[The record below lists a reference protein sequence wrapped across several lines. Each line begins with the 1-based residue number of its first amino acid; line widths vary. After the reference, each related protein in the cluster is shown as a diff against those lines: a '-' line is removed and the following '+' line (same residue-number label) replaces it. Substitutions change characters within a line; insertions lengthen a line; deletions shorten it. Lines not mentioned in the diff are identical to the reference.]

1 MGHTEVRNMQQNR
14 RLHRKLNTRGFTLV
28 EMAVTLTIVSLLLAV
43 TFVGL
48 RAWMR
53 NSEFKKCN
61 EYAHTLYTSASL
73 ELSSLDLAS
82 DLDRF
87 TERVKASG
95 TPLQTTAQLGTGAPD
110 DVYGDGRMYAITANA
125 GEYAQYNTGVAVSA
139 QASLVYELIDAYSY
153 DKGVCN
159 HTITME
165 YDTVSQSVYAVFIS
179 TKAESFVYSDE
190 HGGDYG
196 AYDESGVVSLNA
208 AADYAQDRSSEVR
221 KALMVGYYCVDDLG
235 IRAAFNE
242 GQLSITGCYLDNA
255 ETLDL
260 VVSSNSRHEEADV
273 KYTVTIYQTDGDQPL
288 FDVTCSLMDLYAK
301 GYKEADV
308 QTPHVIE
315 AAVNRYN
322 GSVRSN
328 QTEKMYFPVAFV
340 DHELRI
346 TLDAVMSAQTGSVID
361 QGGAAAA
368 DVSTGFHRFLQ
379 NTTDTP
385 EIYASA
391 RVQQLAE
398 DDLPLTYDQE
408 KRGVRL
414 WIEDEEYVIGSS
426 VVSNTENAFFASVKD
441 GKAGIGSVR
450 HLANIRYYDPDKAV
464 TFQLVNDL
472 QFGDAVI
479 YDQNTARAGAKN
491 AMELMELH
499 TTKAFPEIPEF
510 SENWTLTGEKTLSTQ
525 DYAINQLVLT
535 DESIV
540 TSVLQAD
547 EQYGIIGKNRG
558 IVQHLALNGSTA
570 TLGYKA
576 KVVSGVSDAAIKY
589 ELQPENDYL
598 KVRAAGLL
606 CGLNEGTI
614 KNITMDEAT
623 TVHLAVNYT
632 PVGSAAE
639 LTTAKMHGIGL
650 VCGVHEGRTSL
661 TDIRTAGELEGYIY
675 RINTADAAATAGED
689 AVQQRYRY
697 AGIGG
702 VCGFIVGAA
711 DEISAGQAVTAI
723 GAKLTIL
730 DQVEDFL
737 HLADRSSVKN
747 TAKITGNAFVGGI
760 SGNIYLADEIDSQLT
775 DATNPIIDNCSN
787 EGLIHLKG
795 KKADL
800 VACGTENAAVLEAD
814 GAHANAD
821 NCFAG
826 GIVGYLQK
834 GRIRDC
840 TSAPGVNDS
849 AFAEQVADAAP
860 SGAVLEGDMQ
870 ETKAHAYLTQYLT
883 GNYVGGIAGCVV
895 TGELRD
901 CQTTEGGYVLGNDEV
916 GGIAGYL
923 ASLAQ
928 IGSGVSQN
936 RLTMTD
942 SKKLQNSC
950 YVIGHSDV
958 GGIVG
963 SNRAGNVLSDC
974 VNEGIVVGAGQNI
987 GGVAGIN
994 RGSGTGEKEQA
1005 VIRDCTSEVFDYDDS
1020 IFTLVSEVW
1029 QIYGNNVGGLVGFN
1043 EYGTVERTDQT
1054 VTNISAIV
1062 VGHHNVGGVFGMA
1075 GTGTVFDFQHYTLDG
1090 GEVYASGDNVGGY
1103 IGANLS
1109 REALP
1114 DASAYAKKS
1123 YEVKP
1128 YSVRGRYAV
1137 GGAVGANVILQRRS
1151 EDVQVLFSNAN
1162 AFGTVYGAN
1171 AVGGIIGYQRNV
1183 VLDGT
1188 LYDTVY
1194 PEIVRRLSSDG
1205 IDRVVVSLHA
1215 ENETDRT
1222 RIDGAE
1228 TIWMTDVT
1236 VGSSAAAGRT
1246 TITGD
1251 NAATV
1256 IAGSYGGGILGYGCS
1271 YDAIEVKECTN
1282 SGDVSDWQASG
1293 VTGSELIEGSIA
1305 ISDLYKKQLENG
1317 HTVLDETAYS
1327 YDSMKQ
1333 ALGKV
1338 DQSEPVGSFVGGI
1351 QGYVSENTTISGCE
1365 QTGMIYA
1372 QNGFGGIAGV
1382 NLGTLESCTVKTN
1395 LGTQDSSLVGGL
1407 AAVNGATAAV
1417 TDCKVGVT
1425 DRDGTSY
1432 TIEGK
1437 NIVGG
1442 LFAINEAQ
1450 NVSAVGGEIS
1460 QMNANISCS
1469 LNGYGIG
1476 GVSGIQTGTYLQ
1488 GGALGADKPGLQI
1501 SGGTAVG
1508 GIAGV
1513 MCGELQVQTAKVTD
1527 EKLIVNGV
1535 DAVGGIFGV
1544 LQGGRVVRYDS
1555 TKKNA
1560 DKNAD
1565 KSSDKTADYE
1575 NAASVTAS
1583 DGCAGGIVG
1592 RLASGEIRQATNL
1605 EQAAVTAYGDHGYAG
1620 GIVAYVEEKGRVE
1633 ACTNQA
1639 DVVSTDSCAGG
1650 ICAWNRGTLKNNNYA
1665 CAKKKQSISS
1675 NDESMGVITAYNDG
1689 TIESCSVV
1697 NTSDVNSEAVTLQGN
1712 GSVIGGIVGTNTGT
1726 VSGCAMNVNYHLV
1739 TASDKDL
1746 TVGGAIGKNEWQS
1759 ADGRQQPSGYVK
1771 NVSVK
1776 GFDIT
1781 LLGNCAYFGGLI
1793 GRSSGDGIISDCS
1806 VENLTVEETDASLK
1820 GSCYG
1825 GLIGENASSV
1835 QNSTVRSI
1843 HAVVSGLYQ
1852 ANITLDAAKQENLA
1866 SCFGGLVG
1874 KNQKDGSIEACT
1886 LDTSDGYDKN
1896 QIIVENGLVGGIT
1909 GINKGTVTTSGYQ
1922 ASGEDSAVAIADG
1935 VKQAVTEY
1943 EKQYEEKF
1951 DTERSHIDLQT
1962 EQERVGY
1969 EYLVDTDRTVKA
1981 MIASC
1986 KTSGIPDLDQILS
1999 TDDFNKQSVVQW
2011 MKNNGKPKL
2020 LLQLTGNGSIGG
2032 ITAYNTQSGTM
2043 QYCVTGQWLIDNRSS
2058 SQHSA
2063 QGGVIGTNESD
2074 QDTCFLI
2081 NQAMVLRE
2089 SATGVTER
2097 VNGGIIGYQHNTTSD
2112 QWRLYGC
2119 INTGLIVN
2127 ANSHYSGG
2135 IIGRWSDQGGSIEY
2149 CRNYGVMQTSY
2160 QAEYK
2165 GAAGGIVAQ
2174 LYHPLDDQS
2183 YTVLSCRNDGSILGV
2198 GNDCRNAAQSANDS
2212 GGIMGNIVTYEAND
2226 VSAAQAIQ
2234 VNLIDCVNG
2243 PDVTIVSKSMCSG
2256 ILTFLTSDR
2265 ANQSDVAL
2273 SQLELNIDRCRNYA
2287 TDFVA
2292 SSGGY
2297 VGIFSDRMSGH
2308 EKTRITNCFTVAV
2321 DQSIRGNIH
2330 KGYICYDGAA
2340 ADSVSYKYDGG
2351 KGAICYNNQVLLVN
2365 TDNGKKTVD
2374 DSVQLKLGHF
2384 GTSIEE
2390 NIEDDGMCYTIL
2402 HSGAQHADGL
2412 EQLLEGNGAYTVSG
2426 THEGAQ
2432 LYIQLKQPMKL
2443 KELSLGFAQNATH
2456 SYRVEYLTAANTA
2469 GNNGSLTGNHFT
2481 LAREVI
2487 CKEGANET
2495 VSFPQDVP
2503 VYAIRIQYV
2512 ENGIDQN
2519 EAQLFNQYGYYYSK
2533 NQDTFVLQSLQL
2545 KREDGNKVSL
2555 DAYDRTIISPRLVDS
2570 EVTNND
2576 RLRNGSAQYL
2586 YVANQNGRTY
2596 LIEPQFE
2603 QQRLSAG
2610 EDQRK
2615 AYQKDHYTIAGNELF
2630 TDGGRPYG
2638 MIYAMTDSS
2647 LAMTGDAQALNCE
2660 KLDQVICAHYK
2671 TALAAAMPL
2680 TEGSLLPETPD
2691 KVNVALDAEAATVN
2705 VSWENSVDGARNV
2718 VKYYLVTVKDQDG
2731 TEYLSE
2737 KKCIGNSVKLDIT
2750 SDMVGKRL
2758 QASVRAVNENGTSDV
2773 CMSDVGAAISKPML
2787 TPQIRLE
2794 LIKSGGTYRYQISL
2808 ENQKDYEKAYADNW
2822 EVAVYRQGT
2831 EQKNTKICSLTAG
2844 KPSYMIDGSNIRNI
2858 KDGNYS
2864 PSQAIWQL
2872 YAQARSKDH
2881 TIPASERHSTSVY
2894 TPKYQSGKNNYI
2906 VPGIR
2911 TLYATFDENYQ
2922 SELDA
2927 KINVYVA
2934 SDTSKTGIYPVYQVD
2949 LIRVD
2954 SAGDTHMLASRE
2966 LAVSDQSSKLTFSD
2980 LPGEFFDADKTQYF
2994 YVRAWVSQ
3002 TGVGPVYTWHETK
3015 TLDKN
3020 GSLLVN
3026 TTETEP
3032 KYVAGTLLSN
3042 EQAFGTRIR
3051 TTQKPEKDGATVS
3064 LSGTDADAVYARTK
3078 DYAMMDRPSM
3088 NVNRDV
3094 TAAYD
3099 PVKDQLSYTFE
3110 WSDASDQKKNY
3121 ELRIYGKGD
3130 DGTRVLLKK
3139 KYPIA
3144 KSGDRTSYQLVADD
3158 WTFDQLEVVVIQ
3170 RDTGYAPG
3178 DSGSADGKGKV
3189 VPRVLQKRIN
3199 IRTRLPKLSQPSV
3212 KLVSQNDLK
3221 YHISW
3226 QDISARVDASERDAL
3241 RYALYVESDGR
3252 RKLLLTTAENEAE
3265 CSLEDYAGK
3274 TIQIYAVAYT
3284 DENDLEATETTA
3296 LSLTGTYFKSPVG
3309 LKKRLTVGSRL
3320 AQPVFAEAPFSWSYR
3335 DYAIDLGNAKHVLT
3349 ESQFTSNALKFNI
3362 QLTANGNYVMN
3373 AVLFDTREE
3382 AQRFIDG
3389 LPGTPYAQYVQ
3400 LERILSDQNYHRLS
3414 EGGKPV
3420 MLSLKN
3426 KKQSV
3431 YMAATSFK
3439 DISYAGGY
3447 IVPLVRATASTDISS
3462 YWTCGKP
3469 YPIPKVMLNTPD
3481 LEQILTEK
3489 TYPSFGESLRN
3500 SVSTS
3505 GTPFTN
3511 VTVQYETYRFRVP
3524 SYVKENRLTLT
3535 DVDGRQYVLTVSGDR
3550 VIVHSS
3556 EDVESAADKQ
3566 VDPAGGYDYI
3576 YSLSG
3581 EEECLL
3587 DVIRNPVSGTYRAS
3601 KTVRAAYRMTFDT
3614 GIRRIETG
3622 GVVTYEL
3629 RLPQTRY
3636 AVTCNGGISISG
3648 TSRLITDVYIQA
3660 VPKDESRYQ
3669 ASAAKPDESP

>member
-1 MGHTEVRNMQQNR
+1 MRQKQSIR
-14 RLHRKLNTRGFTLV
+14 KKLNSKGFTLV
-28 EMAVTLTIVSLLLAV
+28 EMAVTLTIVGLLLAI

-48 RAWMR
+48 HAWMR
-53 NSEFKKCN
+53 HSEFKKCN

-110 DVYGDGRMYAITANA
+110 DIYEDGRMYAVTANA
-125 GEYAQYNTGVAVSA
+125 GEYERYHTGVTVSA

-159 HTITME
+159 HTITIE
-165 YDTVSQSVYAVFIS
+165 YDTTSQSVYAVFIS
-179 TKAESFVYSDE
+179 TKAESFVYSDD
-190 HGGDYG
+190 HGGDYE

-208 AADYAQDRSSEVR
+208 AADYALDRSTEVR
-221 KALMVGYYCVDDLG
+221 RALMIGYYCVDDLG
-235 IRAAFNE
+235 INAAFNE
-242 GQLSITGCYLDNA
+242 GQLRITECYLDNA

-260 VVSSNSRHEEADV
+260 VVSSNSRHEESDV
-273 KYTVTIYQTDGDQPL
+273 KYTATIYQTDGDQPL
-288 FDVTCSLMDLYAK
+288 FDVTYSLMDLYAK
-301 GYKEADV
+301 GYKEAEV
-308 QTPHVIE
+308 QSPHVIE
-315 AAVNRYN
+315 AAVSRYN
-322 GSVRSN
+322 GSVKSN
-328 QTEKMYFPVAFV
+328 QTENMYFPVSFA

-346 TLDAVMSAQTGSVID
+346 TLDAVMSAQSGFVID
-361 QGGAAAA
+361 QGGAATANL
-368 DVSTGFHRFLQ
+368 STGFHRFLQ

-385 EIYASA
+385 DIYASA
-391 RVQQLAE
+391 RVQQLTE

-408 KRGVRL
+408 KHGVRL

-441 GKAGIGSVR
+441 EKAGIGFVR
-450 HLANIRYYDPDKAV
+450 HLANIRYYDPGKAV
-464 TFQLVNDL
+464 TFQLVRDL
-472 QFGDAVI
+472 QFEDAVI
-479 YDQNTARAGAKN
+479 YDQNTVRAGAEN

-510 SENWTLTGEKTLSTQ
+510 SEKWTLTGEKLLSTQ
-525 DYAINQLVLT
+525 DYAIQQMVLT

-540 TSVLQAD
+540 TSVAKSD
-547 EQYGIIGKNRG
+547 EQYGIIGKNSGR
-558 IVQHLALNGSTA
+558 VQHLVLNGSTA
-570 TLGYKA
+570 VLGYKA
-576 KVVSGVSDAAIKY
+576 EAVSGTSDAAVRY
-589 ELQPENDYL
+589 ELQPENGYA

-606 CGLNEGTI
+606 CGLNEGSI

-623 TVHLAVNYT
+623 AVHLALSYT
-632 PVGSAAE
+632 PAASGTDLVPE
-639 LTTAKMHGIGL
+639 KMHGIGL
-650 VCGVHEGRTSL
+650 VCGVHEGGVSL
-661 TDIRTAGELEGYIY
+661 TDISTAGELEGYFY
-675 RINTADAAATAGED
+675 NMDAADTAVPAGED
-689 AVQQRYRY
+689 EVQQYYRY

-702 VCGFIVGAA
+702 VCGFIVGVA
-711 DEISAGQAVTAI
+711 DRVSAGQAVTAI
-723 GAKLTIL
+723 GARLTVI

-747 TAKITGNAFVGGI
+747 TAAVTGNAIVGGI
-760 SGNIYLADEIDSQLT
+760 TGNIYLDDQIDSRVT
-775 DATNPIIDNCSN
+775 DTTNPIVDNCSN
-787 EGLIHLKG
+787 EGLIHLTG
-795 KKADL
+795 
-800 VACGTENAAVLEAD
+800 N
-814 GAHANAD
+814 
-821 NCFAG
+821 FAG

-834 GRIRDC
+834 GVIRDC
-840 TSAPGVNDS
+840 TSAPGVGDS
-849 AFAEQVADAAP
+849 AFAAQVTDTAVTGAIVADH
-860 SGAVLEGDMQ
+860 MQ
-870 ETKAHAYLTQYLT
+870 ETKAHAYLMQYLT
-883 GNYVGGIAGCVV
+883 GDYVGGIAGCVV

-901 CQTTEGGYVLGNDEV
+901 CETSEGGYVLGNDEV
-916 GGIAGYL
+916 GGIVGYL
-923 ASLAQ
+923 ASITQ
-928 IGSGVSQN
+928 MDGSETYD
-936 RLTMTD
+936 RLTM
-942 SKKLQNSC
+942 SKEKDLQNSC
-950 YVIGHSDV
+950 YVIGHSNV

-963 SNRAGNVLSDC
+963 SNRAGTVLKDC
-974 VNEGIVVGAGQNI
+974 VNEGIVVGSGRNI
-987 GGVAGIN
+987 GGIAGIN
-994 RGSGTGEKEQA
+994 RGIGTGEREQA

-1029 QIYGNNVGGLVGFN
+1029 QIYGDNVGGLVGFN

-1054 VTNISAIV
+1054 LTNISAIV
-1062 VGHHNVGGVFGMA
+1062 VGHNNVGGVFGMA
-1075 GTGTVFDFQHYTLDG
+1075 GTETSFDFRHFTMDG
-1090 GEVYASGDNVGGY
+1090 GEVYASGDNAGGY
-1103 IGANLS
+1103 IGVNLS

-1114 DASAYAKKS
+1114 DTDVYAKKP

-1128 YSVRGRYAV
+1128 YSVRGRFAV
-1137 GGAVGANVILQRRS
+1137 GGVIGADVILQRQS
-1151 EDVQVLFSNAN
+1151 EDVQILFSNAN

-1171 AVGGIIGYQRNV
+1171 AVGGIIGYERGI
-1183 VLDGT
+1183 VLQGSS
-1188 LYDTVY
+1188 YDTVY
-1194 PEIVRRLSSDG
+1194 PEIIEKLPSDG
-1205 IDRVVVSLHA
+1205 IDTVFVSMRE
-1215 ENETDRT
+1215 ENEKDRT
-1222 RIDGAE
+1222 RIDGSE

-1236 VGSSAAAGRT
+1236 SDAFTASGRT

-1256 IAGSYGGGILGYGCS
+1256 VAGSYGGGILGYGCS
-1271 YDAIEVKECTN
+1271 YDRILVKNCTN

-1293 VTGSELIEGSIA
+1293 VSGSELIEGSIA
-1305 ISDLYKKQLENG
+1305 ISDLYRKQVETG
-1317 HTVLDETAYS
+1317 AAVLDETAYS
-1327 YDSMKQ
+1327 YASMKQ
-1333 ALGKV
+1333 ALGV
-1338 DQSEPVGSFVGGI
+1338 RTQTEPIGSFVGGI
-1351 QGYVSENTTISGCE
+1351 QGFVSKNTTISGCT

-1382 NLGTLESCTVKTN
+1382 NLGTLRECAIETN
-1395 LGTQDSSLVGGL
+1395 LGTQDSSLVGGI
-1407 AAVNGATAAV
+1407 AAINGATAAV
-1417 TDCKVGVT
+1417 TDCKVGTT
-1425 DRDGTSY
+1425 DRDDTQYTQY

-1450 NVSAVGGEIS
+1450 NVQTTDGGTHMS

-1469 LNGYGIG
+1469 LNGYGVG
-1476 GVSGIQTGTYLQ
+1476 GLSGIQTGVYLQ
-1488 GGALGADKPGLQI
+1488 DGALGAEQSGLQI

-1513 MCGELQVQTAKVTD
+1513 MCGELQIHTAKVTAD
-1527 EKLIVNGV
+1527 TLTVNGV
-1535 DAVGGIFGV
+1535 DAVGGVFGV
-1544 LQGGRVVRYDS
+1544 LQGGRVVRDQAAQ
-1555 TKKNA
+1555 KF
-1560 DKNAD
+1560 
-1565 KSSDKTADYE
+1565 ADYE
-1575 NAASVTAS
+1575 NAALVTAS

-1592 RLASGEIRQATNL
+1592 RLSSGEIRQATNL
-1605 EQAAVTAYGDHGYAG
+1605 GQAVVTAYGANGYAG
-1620 GIVAYVEEKGRVE
+1620 GIVAYVEQDGLVE

-1639 DVVSTDSCAGG
+1639 DVISIDSCAGG
-1650 ICAWNRGTLKNNNYA
+1650 ICAWNQGTLKNSDYA
-1665 CAKKKQSISS
+1665 CAEKTQSISS
-1675 NDESMGVITAYNDG
+1675 NDDSMGVITAYNDG
-1689 TIESCSVV
+1689 TIEACSVV
-1697 NTSDVNSEAVTLQGN
+1697 KTSDVSRATVTLQGN

-1726 VSGCAMNVNYHLV
+1726 VSNCTMNVNYQLV
-1739 TASDKDL
+1739 TASDKNL
-1746 TVGGAIGKNEWQS
+1746 TIGGAIGKNEWQA
-1759 ADGRQQPSGYVK
+1759 ADGGRQEACHVQQ
-1771 NVSVK
+1771 VSVNQFK
-1776 GFDIT
+1776 IT
-1781 LLGNCAYFGGLI
+1781 LLGNCDYFGGLI

-1825 GLIGENASSV
+1825 GLIGENASYV
-1835 QNSTVRSI
+1835 QNSTVKSI
-1843 HAVVSGLYQ
+1843 HAAISGLYQ
-1852 ANITLDAAKQENLA
+1852 ANITLDAQKQENLA

-1874 KNQKDGSIEACT
+1874 KNQTDGHIEACT
-1886 LDTSDGYDKN
+1886 LDTSIGYDKN
-1896 QIIVENGLVGGIT
+1896 QIIIENGLVGGIA
-1909 GINKGTVTTSGYQ
+1909 GINKGAVTTSGYQ
-1922 ASGEDSAVAIADG
+1922 ASEEDSAVAIADG
-1935 VKQAVTEY
+1935 VKQAIGAY
-1943 EKQYEEKF
+1943 EKQYGKKS
-1951 DTERSHIDLQT
+1951 DTEQSHVDLQT
-1962 EQERVGY
+1962 ERERVGY
-1969 EYLVDTDRTVKA
+1969 EYLVETNQTVRA
-1981 MIASC
+1981 MIADRE
-1986 KTSGIPDLDQILS
+1986 TSGIPDLDQKLS
-1999 TDDFNKQSVVQW
+1999 VTDFNKQSVVQW
-2011 MKNNGKPKL
+2011 MQSNGAPKL

-2032 ITAYNTQSGTM
+2032 ITAYNTRSGTM

-2089 SATGVTER
+2089 SSTGVTER
-2097 VNGGIIGYQHNTTSD
+2097 VNGGIIGNQHNTTND
-2112 QWRLYGC
+2112 EWKIYGC
-2119 INTGLIVN
+2119 INTGLIIN

-2198 GNDCRNAAQSANDS
+2198 GSNCRKAIQSANDS
-2212 GGIMGNIVTYEAND
+2212 GGIMGNIVTYEASST
-2226 VSAAQAIQ
+2226 SAAQAVQ

-2243 PDVTIVSKSMCSG
+2243 PDVTIISKSMCSG

-2265 ANQSDVAL
+2265 AGSSDVAL

-2292 SSGGY
+2292 SNGGY

-2340 ADSVSYKYDGG
+2340 ADKISYKYDGG
-2351 KGAICYNNQVLLVN
+2351 KGAICYNNRVLLV
-2365 TDNGKKTVD
+2365 TADNGRKTID
-2374 DSVQLKLGHF
+2374 ESVQMKLGRF

-2390 NIEDDGMCYTIL
+2390 NIRDDGMCYTIL
-2402 HSGAQHADGL
+2402 HSEAQHADGL
-2412 EQLLEGNGAYTVSG
+2412 EQLLNGTGAYTVSG

-2443 KELSLGFAQNATH
+2443 KKLTLNFAQTANATH
-2456 SYRVEYLTAANTA
+2456 SCRVEYLTAGKAA
-2469 GNNGSLTGNHFT
+2469 GNNGSLLGNNFT

-2487 CKEGANET
+2487 CKSKANET
-2495 VSFPQDVP
+2495 VSFPQDVL

-2519 EAQLFNQYGYYYSK
+2519 AEQHFNQYGYYYSDK
-2533 NQDTFVLQSLQL
+2533 QDTFVLQSLQL

-2610 EDQRK
+2610 EQQRK
-2615 AYQKDHYTIAGNELF
+2615 AYQKNNYTIAENELF
-2630 TDGGRPYG
+2630 TDGVHPYG

-2647 LAMTGDAQALNCE
+2647 LAMTGDAQALDCE
-2660 KLDQVICAHYK
+2660 KLDQVICDHYK
-2671 TALAAAMPL
+2671 NALAAAMPQA
-2680 TEGSLLPETPD
+2680 EDSLLPETPD
-2691 KVNVALDAEAATVN
+2691 KVNVTLDAAAATVN
-2705 VSWENSVDGARNV
+2705 VNWTNSIDGAQNV
-2718 VKYYLVTVKDQDG
+2718 VKYYLVTVQDQDG
-2731 TEYLSE
+2731 TTYLSE
-2737 KKCIGNSVKLDIT
+2737 KKCIGNAVKLDIT
-2750 SDMVGKRL
+2750 SDMIGKRL
-2758 QASVRAVNENGTSDV
+2758 RASVRAVNENGTSDV
-2773 CMSDVGAAISKPML
+2773 CISGASAAISKPML

-2794 LIKSGGTYRYQISL
+2794 LIKSGGTYKYQVSL
-2808 ENQKDYEKAYADNW
+2808 ANQKDYEKAYAANW
-2822 EVAVYRQGT
+2822 EVTVNQQGKDQSRATLRGTITAKNPSFTMDGFGIRQ
-2831 EQKNTKICSLTAG
+2831 
-2844 KPSYMIDGSNIRNI
+2844 I
-2858 KDGNYS
+2858 KGDNYS
-2864 PSQAIWQL
+2864 PSKAIWQL
-2872 YAQARSKDH
+2872 YAQARSKDN
-2881 TIPASERHSTSVY
+2881 TIPASERYSTSVY

-2934 SDTSKTGIYPVYQVD
+2934 SDTSKTGIYPVCQVD

-2954 SAGDTHMLASRE
+2954 SDGSEHIMASKE
-2966 LAVSDQSSKLTFSD
+2966 LSVSDQPSMLTFSE
-2980 LPGEFFDADKTQYF
+2980 LPGAFFDADKTQYF

-3002 TGVGPVYTWHETK
+3002 TGVGPVYTWHETDS
-3015 TLDKN
+3015 LEEN

-3026 TTETEP
+3026 TAETDE
-3032 KYVAGTLLSN
+3032 KYAAGALLSDA
-3042 EQAFGTRIR
+3042 QAFGTRIR
-3051 TTQKPEKDGATVS
+3051 ETQKPEKDGATVS
-3064 LSGTDADAVYARTK
+3064 LSGTDADAVYAWTK
-3078 DYAMMDRPSM
+3078 DYAMSDRPTM
-3088 NVNRDV
+3088 NADRDV
-3094 TAAYD
+3094 TGVYD

-3110 WSDASDQKKNY
+3110 WSDASEQTKNY
-3121 ELRIYGKGD
+3121 ELRIYSRDD
-3130 DGTRVLLKK
+3130 DGKRILLKK

-3144 KSGDRTSYQLVADD
+3144 KSGTKTAYQYTVDDLTSYQLE
-3158 WTFDQLEVVVIQ
+3158 LGIIQ

-3178 DSGSADGKGKV
+3178 DTGTLAGKGKV
-3189 VPRVLQKRIN
+3189 VPRILRKRIN

-3212 KLVSQNDLK
+3212 KLVSQNDLN
-3221 YHISW
+3221 YRISW

-3241 RYALYVESDGR
+3241 RYALYVESDGKR
-3252 RKLLLTTAENEAE
+3252 QLLLSTAENEAE
-3265 CSLEDYAGK
+3265 CSLEEYAGK
-3274 TIQIYAVAYT
+3274 TVQIYAVAYT
-3284 DENDLEATETTA
+3284 YEDDLEATKDTD
-3296 LSLTGTYFKSPVG
+3296 LSLTETYFKSPVG

-3320 AQPVFAEAPFSWSYR
+3320 AQPVFADAPFSWSYR
-3335 DYAIDLGNAKHVLT
+3335 DYAIDLDNAKHVLT
-3349 ESQFTSNALKFNI
+3349 EAQFTSNALKFNI

-3400 LERILSDQNYHRLS
+3400 LEQILSDQNYKRLS
-3414 EGGKPV
+3414 EGGKPI

-3462 YWTCGKP
+3462 YWACGIP
-3469 YPIPKVMLNTPD
+3469 YPIPKVMLDTPN
-3481 LEQILTEK
+3481 LEQVLTEK
-3489 TYPSFGESLRN
+3489 TYASFGESLRN

-3511 VTVQYETYRFRVP
+3511 VTMQYETYRFRVP
-3524 SYVKENRLTLT
+3524 SYVKEDRLTLT
-3535 DVDGRQYVLTVSGDR
+3535 TGDGRQYVLTVSGDR
-3550 VIVHSS
+3550 VVVHSS
-3556 EDVESAADKQ
+3556 EDVESLAEKQ
-3566 VDPAGGYDYI
+3566 VNPNGGYDYL
-3576 YSLSG
+3576 YTLSG
-3581 EEECLL
+3581 EEECVL

-3601 KTVRAAYRMTFDT
+3601 KTVRAAYRMTFDA
-3614 GIRRIETG
+3614 GIRRIEADG
-3622 GVVTYEL
+3622 AVIYEL

-3636 AVTCNGGISISG
+3636 AITCNGGISISG
-3648 TSRLITDVYIQA
+3648 TSRMITDVYIQA
-3660 VPKDESRYQ
+3660 IPKDESRYQ
-3669 ASAAKPDESP
+3669 ASAAKQEENP

>member
-1 MGHTEVRNMQQNR
+1 MQQNR
-14 RLHRKLNTRGFTLV
+14 RLHRKLNSRGFTLV

-73 ELSSLDLAS
+73 ELSSLELAS

-95 TPLQTTAQLGTGAPD
+95 TPLQTAAQLGTGAPE
-110 DVYGDGRMYAITANA
+110 DVYGDGRMYAISANA
-125 GEYAQYNTGVAVSA
+125 GEYAQYNTGVTVSA

-159 HTITME
+159 HTITIE

-190 HGGDYG
+190 HGGDYE

-208 AADYAQDRSSEVR
+208 AADYVQDRSSEVR

-242 GQLSITGCYLDNA
+242 GQLRITGCYLDNA

-288 FDVTCSLMDLYAK
+288 FDVTYSLMDLYAK

-315 AAVNRYN
+315 AAVSRYN
-322 GSVRSN
+322 GAVKSN

-346 TLDAVMSAQTGSVID
+346 TLDAVMSAQTGFVVG

-368 DVSTGFHRFLQ
+368 NVSTGFHRFLK

-385 EIYASA
+385 DIYASA
-391 RVQQLAE
+391 RVQQLTE

-464 TFQLVNDL
+464 TFQLVRDL
-472 QFGDAVI
+472 QFEDAVI
-479 YDQNTARAGAKN
+479 YDQNRARAGAEN

-510 SENWTLTGEKTLSTQ
+510 SGKWTLTGEKTLSTQ

-535 DESIV
+535 DKSIV
-540 TSVLQAD
+540 TSDLQAD
-547 EQYGIIGKNRG
+547 EQYGIIGKNSG

-576 KVVSGVSDAAIKY
+576 EVVSGVSDAAIKY
-589 ELQPENDYL
+589 ELQPENDHL
-598 KVRAAGLL
+598 KVRAAGVL
-606 CGLNEGTI
+606 CGLNQGTV
-614 KNITMDEAT
+614 KNIAMDET
-623 TVHLAVNYT
+623 TSVHLALNYT
-632 PVGSAAE
+632 PVGSAPE
-639 LTTAKMHGIGL
+639 LATAKMHGIGL
-650 VCGVHEGRTSL
+650 VCGVHEGGTSL

-675 RINTADAAATAGED
+675 RINDQINEEDKAAPAGED

-702 VCGFIVGAA
+702 ICGFTVGEP
-711 DEISAGQAVTAI
+711 DGITAGQTATAI
-723 GAKLTIL
+723 GSKLTIV

-737 HLADRSSVKN
+737 HLSDRSSVKN
-747 TAKITGNAFVGGI
+747 TAEITGNTFVGGI
-760 SGNIYLADEIDSQLT
+760 TGNIYLADELGSQLT

-800 VACGTENAAVLEAD
+800 VACGTKNAAVLEAD
-814 GAHANAD
+814 DAHANAD

-849 AFAEQVADAAP
+849 AFAEQVAD
-860 SGAVLEGDMQ
+860 GAVLEGDMQ

-916 GGIAGYL
+916 GGIVGYL

-928 IGSGVSQN
+928 TGSGVSQN

-987 GGVAGIN
+987 GGIAGIN

-1020 IFTLVSEVW
+1020 IFTRVSGVW
-1029 QIYGNNVGGLVGFN
+1029 QIYGDNVGGLVGFN
-1043 EYGTVERTDQT
+1043 EYGTVTRADQT
-1054 VTNISAIV
+1054 KTNISSIV
-1062 VGHHNVGGVFGMA
+1062 VGNHNVGGVFGMA
-1075 GTGTVFDFQHYTLDG
+1075 GTQTTFDFKHYTLDG
-1090 GEVYASGDNVGGY
+1090 GEVYANGDNVGGY
-1103 IGANLS
+1103 IGINLS
-1109 REALP
+1109 AEALP
-1114 DASAYAKKS
+1114 SNP

-1137 GGAVGANVILQRRS
+1137 GGAVGANVILQRQS
-1151 EDVQVLFSNAN
+1151 EDEDVQVLFSNAN

-1171 AVGGIIGYQRNV
+1171 AVGGIIGYQRKV
-1183 VLDGT
+1183 VLNG
-1188 LYDTVY
+1188 YDKVY
-1194 PEIVRRLSSDG
+1194 PKLTERLPSVGMLPPDGMDGVFATVRPSD
-1205 IDRVVVSLHA
+1205 A
-1215 ENETDRT
+1215 ADRT
-1222 RIDGAE
+1222 SIGGYE
-1228 TIWMTDVT
+1228 MIWMTDVT
-1236 VGSSAAAGRT
+1236 TRFYAASGKT

-1256 IAGSYGGGILGYGCS
+1256 IAGSYGGGILGYGCG
-1271 YDAIEVKECTN
+1271 YDNILVKDCTN

-1305 ISDLYKKQLENG
+1305 ISDLYKKQVENG
-1317 HTVLDETAYS
+1317 YTVLDETAYS
-1327 YDSMKQ
+1327 YASMIQ

-1338 DQSEPVGSFVGGI
+1338 DQSEPIGSFVGGI
-1351 QGYVSENTTISGCE
+1351 QGYVSKNTTISGCT

-1382 NLGTLESCTVKTN
+1382 NLGTLESCTVETN

-1407 AAVNGATAAV
+1407 AAVNGSSAYVRSCTV
-1417 TDCKVGVT
+1417 GTTDS
-1425 DRDGTSY
+1425 DY

-1442 LFAINEAQ
+1442 LFAINGAQ
-1450 NVSAVGGEIS
+1450 NVSAVGGEIHGS

-1476 GVSGIQTGTYLQ
+1476 GVSGIQTGTYLLN
-1488 GGALGADKPGLQI
+1488 GALGADKSGLQI

-1513 MCGELQVQTAKVTD
+1513 MCGELQIRTKKVTND
-1527 EKLIVNGV
+1527 TLAVNGV

-1560 DKNAD
+1560 DKN
-1565 KSSDKTADYE
+1565 SDKTADYE
-1575 NAASVTAS
+1575 NAAAVTAS
-1583 DGCAGGIVG
+1583 NGCAGGIVG
-1592 RLASGEIRQATNL
+1592 RLESGTIQQATNL
-1605 EQAAVTAYGDHGYAG
+1605 GQAAVTAYGADGYAG
-1620 GIVAYVEEKGRVE
+1620 GIVAYVKKDGLVGN
-1633 ACTNQA
+1633 CTNQA
-1639 DVVSTDSCAGG
+1639 DVISMNSYAGG
-1650 ICAWNRGTLKNNNYA
+1650 ICAWNKGTLKKNNYA
-1665 CAKKKQSISS
+1665 CAEKTQSISS
-1675 NDESMGVITAYNDG
+1675 DADSMGVIAAYNDG
-1689 TIESCSVV
+1689 TIESCNVVKTSAVSSV
-1697 NTSDVNSEAVTLQGN
+1697 AVTLQGN

-1726 VSGCAMNVNYHLV
+1726 VSGCAMNVNYHFV

-1759 ADGRQQPSGYVK
+1759 AEGRQQSSGYVK

-1776 GFDIT
+1776 GFDLT

-1793 GRSSGDGIISDCS
+1793 GRSSGEGIISDCS
-1806 VENLTVEETDASLK
+1806 VEALTVGEKDASLK

-1835 QNSTVRSI
+1835 QNSTVKSI

-1886 LDTSDGYDKN
+1886 LDTSAGYEKN
-1896 QIIVENGLVGGIT
+1896 QIIIENGLVGGIT

-1935 VKQAVTEY
+1935 VKKVISDY
-1943 EKQYEEKF
+1943 EKSSDEQA
-1951 DTERSHIDLQT
+1951 HVDLQT
-1962 EQERVGY
+1962 ERERVGY
-1969 EYLVDTDRTVKA
+1969 EYLIGENKTVQA
-1981 MIASC
+1981 MIKDR
-1986 KTSGIPDLDQILS
+1986 KTTGIPNLENILS

-2032 ITAYNTQSGTM
+2032 IAAYNTQSGTM
-2043 QYCVTGQWLIDNRSS
+2043 QYCVTGRWLIDNRSS

-2112 QWRLYGC
+2112 QWKIYGC

-2198 GNDCRNAAQSANDS
+2198 GLRCRHAKQSANDS
-2212 GGIMGNIVTYEAND
+2212 GGIMGNIVTYEAKD
-2226 VSAAQAIQ
+2226 AGAAQAIQ

-2256 ILTFLTSDR
+2256 ILTFLTSDK
-2265 ANQSDVAL
+2265 ADSGDTAL

-2321 DQSIRGNIH
+2321 DADIQKNSH

-2340 ADSVSYKYDGG
+2340 GNNVSYKYDGG
-2351 KGAICYNNQVLLVN
+2351 KGAICYNNHVLLVKT
-2365 TDNGKKTVD
+2365 TDKREKTVD
-2374 DSVQLKLGHF
+2374 ESVQMVGSAVP
-2384 GTSIEE
+2384 GSYEAGETEGI
-2390 NIEDDGMCYTIL
+2390 CYSVL
-2402 HSGAQHADGL
+2402 HSTAQRADGL
-2412 EQLLEGNGAYTVSG
+2412 ENLLKGTGAYTVSG
-2426 THEGAQ
+2426 TNEGAQ

-2443 KELSLGFAQNATH
+2443 GNLKLRFGGSANDTH
-2456 SYRVEYLTAANTA
+2456 SCRVEYLTESAL
-2469 GNNGSLTGNHFT
+2469 GDHFT
-2481 LAREVI
+2481 LAKEVI
-2487 CKEGANET
+2487 GQKGTEET
-2495 VSFPQDVP
+2495 VSFPSTVQI
-2503 VYAIRIQYV
+2503 YALRIQYV
-2512 ENGIDQN
+2512 QNGIDLSSDKFQ
-2519 EAQLFNQYGYYYSK
+2519 QYGYYYSAGK
-2533 NQDTFVLQSLQL
+2533 ELKKYTLTELSLTRL
-2545 KREDGNKVSL
+2545 SGTRIPLEDK
-2555 DAYDRTIISPRLVDS
+2555 DAMVSPRLLDS
-2570 EVTNND
+2570 QVTNSD
-2576 RLRNGSAQYL
+2576 RLRNGCVQYL
-2586 YVANQNGRTY
+2586 YVADLYVADRGRQTY
-2596 LIEPQFE
+2596 LVEPQFEQQQFE

-2610 EDQRK
+2610 AAQRK
-2615 AYQKDHYTIAGNELF
+2615 AYSTYSKNSYTVAGNEIF
-2630 TDGGRPYG
+2630 VDDMRPYG
-2638 MIYAMTDSS
+2638 TVYAVTDQSLRSS
-2647 LAMTGDAQALNCE
+2647 GANGALNFE
-2660 KLDQVICAHYK
+2660 VLDAVINGHYQS
-2671 TALAAAMPL
+2671 ALAATMPYKD
-2680 TEGSLLPETPD
+2680 GSLLPETPKRVD
-2691 KVNVALDAEAATVN
+2691 VALDAEAATVN
-2705 VSWENSVDGARNV
+2705 VSWANSIDGARNV
-2718 VKYYLVTVKDQDG
+2718 VKYYLVTVKDQSG
-2731 TEYLSE
+2731 AEYLSE
-2737 KKCIGNSVKLDIT
+2737 KKCIGNSVKLNIT
-2750 SDMVGKRL
+2750 SDMIGKRL
-2758 QASVRAVNENGTSDV
+2758 QASVRAVNENGTSDL
-2773 CMSDVGAAISKPML
+2773 CTSDASAEISEPML

-2794 LIKSGGTYRYQISL
+2794 LVKSGGTYKYQISL
-2808 ENQKDYEKAYADNW
+2808 ENQKDYEKAYAGNW

-2831 EQKNTKICSLTAG
+2831 GQENTKICSLSAD
-2844 KPSYMIDGSNIRNI
+2844 KPFDLIDGSNIKKI
-2858 KDGNYS
+2858 KDENYS

-2881 TIPASERHSTSVY
+2881 TIPASERYSESVY
-2894 TPKYQSGKNNYI
+2894 TPKYQSGKNDYI

-2911 TLYATFDENYQ
+2911 TLYAAFDENYQ

-2954 SAGDTHMLASRE
+2954 SEGEEHILAAKE
-2966 LAVSDQSSKLTFSD
+2966 LAVSDQPSKLTFSD

-3002 TGVGPVYTWHETK
+3002 TGVGPVYTWHETD
-3015 TLDKN
+3015 TLEQN

-3026 TTETEP
+3026 TTETEQ
-3032 KYVAGTLLSN
+3032 KYVAGTLLSDA
-3042 EQAFGTRIR
+3042 QAFGTRIMETR
-3051 TTQKPEKDGATVS
+3051 RQDGGTVS
-3064 LSGTDADAVYARTK
+3064 ITQNDTNAAYAWTK
-3078 DYAMMDRPSM
+3078 DYAMTERPAMD
-3088 NVNRDV
+3088 VNRDV
-3094 TAAYD
+3094 TAVYN
-3099 PVKDQLSYTFE
+3099 PVKDQLSYTFG
-3110 WSDASDQKKNY
+3110 WRDTSKQTQKY
-3121 ELRIYGKGD
+3121 ELRIYGIYGKGD
-3130 DGTRVLLKK
+3130 DAKKVLLKK

-3144 KSGDRTSYQLVADD
+3144 RSGDRTSYQLVADD

-3178 DSGSADGKGKV
+3178 DSGSVAGKGKV
-3189 VPRVLQKRIN
+3189 VPRVLKQN
-3199 IRTRLPKLSQPSV
+3199 VAVRTRLPKLSQPSV

-3221 YHISW
+3221 YRISW
-3226 QDISARVDASERDAL
+3226 QDISARVNASKRDGL
-3241 RYALYVESDGR
+3241 GYALYVESDGE
-3252 RKLLLTTAENEAE
+3252 RKLLLTTAKNEAE

-3274 TIQIYAVAYT
+3274 TIRIYAVAYT
-3284 DENDLEATETTA
+3284 DKSDLEATETTA
-3296 LSLTGTYFKSPVG
+3296 LSLKGTYFKSPVG

-3362 QLTANGNYVMN
+3362 RLTANGNYVMN

-3389 LPGTPYAQYVQ
+3389 LPGTPYAQYVE
-3400 LERILSDQNYHRLS
+3400 LERILGDQNYKRLS

-3426 KKQSV
+3426 KKQSI

-3462 YWTCGKP
+3462 YWSCGTP
-3469 YPIPKVMLNTPD
+3469 YQIPRVMLDTPN
-3481 LEQILTEK
+3481 LEQVLTEK
-3489 TYPSFGESLRN
+3489 NYASFGESLRN

-3524 SYVKENRLTLT
+3524 SYVKEDRLTLT
-3535 DVDGRQYVLTVSGDR
+3535 AGDGRQYALTVSGDR

-3566 VDPAGGYDYI
+3566 VNPAGGYDYI

-3587 DVIRNPVSGTYRAS
+3587 DVIHNPVSGTYRAS
-3601 KTVRAAYRMTFDT
+3601 KTVRAAYRMTFDA
-3614 GIRRIETG
+3614 GIRRIETD

-3669 ASAAKPDESP
+3669 ASAAKPEENP

>member
-1 MGHTEVRNMQQNR
+1 MQQNR
-14 RLHRKLNTRGFTLV
+14 RLHRKLNSRGFTLV

-73 ELSSLDLAS
+73 ELSSLELAS

-95 TPLQTTAQLGTGAPD
+95 TPLQTTAQLGTGAPE
-110 DVYGDGRMYAITANA
+110 DVYGDGRMYAISANA
-125 GEYAQYNTGVAVSA
+125 GEYAQYNSGVIVSA

-190 HGGDYG
+190 HGGDYE

-242 GQLSITGCYLDNA
+242 GQLRITGCYLDNA

-288 FDVTCSLMDLYAK
+288 FDVTYSLMDLYAK

-308 QTPHVIE
+308 QTPHIIK
-315 AAVNRYN
+315 AAVSRYN
-322 GSVRSN
+322 GAVKSN
-328 QTEKMYFPVAFV
+328 QTEDMYFPVAFV

-346 TLDAVMSAQTGSVID
+346 TLDAVMSAQTGSVIG

-368 DVSTGFHRFLQ
+368 NVSTGFHRFLK

-385 EIYASA
+385 DIYASA
-391 RVQQLAE
+391 RVQQLTE
-398 DDLPLTYDQE
+398 DDLPLNYDQE

-464 TFQLVNDL
+464 TFQLVRDL
-472 QFGDAVI
+472 QFEDAVI
-479 YDQNTARAGAKN
+479 YDQNTARAGAEN

-510 SENWTLTGEKTLSTQ
+510 SGKWTLTGEKTLSTQ

-540 TSVLQAD
+540 TSVEKAD
-547 EQYGIIGKNRG
+547 EQYGIIGKNSG

-589 ELQPENDYL
+589 ELQSENDDL
-598 KVRAAGLL
+598 KVRAAGVL
-606 CGLNEGTI
+606 CGLNQGAV
-614 KNITMDEAT
+614 KNIAMDET
-623 TVHLAVNYT
+623 TSVHLALNYT
-632 PVGSAAE
+632 LVGSAAE
-639 LTTAKMHGIGL
+639 LATAKMHGIGL
-650 VCGVHEGRTSL
+650 VCGVHEGGTSL

-675 RINTADAAATAGED
+675 RINTTDAAAPAGED

-702 VCGFIVGAA
+702 ICGFTVGEP
-711 DEISAGQAVTAI
+711 DGITAGQTATAI
-723 GAKLTIL
+723 GSKLTIV
-730 DQVEDFL
+730 DRVEDFL

-747 TAKITGNAFVGGI
+747 TAEITGNTFVGGI
-760 SGNIYLADEIDSQLT
+760 SGNIYLDSQLT

-800 VACGTENAAVLEAD
+800 VACGTKNAATLEAD
-814 GAHANAD
+814 DAHANAD

-860 SGAVLEGDMQ
+860 TGAVLEGDIQ
-870 ETKAHAYLTQYLT
+870 KTKAHVYLTQYLT

-916 GGIAGYL
+916 GGIVGYL

-928 IGSGVSQN
+928 TGSGVSQN

-987 GGVAGIN
+987 GGIAGIN

-1005 VIRDCTSEVFDYDDS
+1005 VIQNCTSEVFDYDDS
-1020 IFTLVSEVW
+1020 IFTRVSEVW
-1029 QIYGNNVGGLVGFN
+1029 QIYGDNVGGLVGFN
-1043 EYGTVERTDQT
+1043 EYGTVTRADQT
-1054 VTNISAIV
+1054 KTNISSIV
-1062 VGHHNVGGVFGMA
+1062 VGNHNVGGVFGMA
-1075 GTGTVFDFQHYTLDG
+1075 GTQTTFDFKHYTLDG
-1090 GEVYASGDNVGGY
+1090 GEVYANGDNVGGY
-1103 IGANLS
+1103 IGINLS
-1109 REALP
+1109 AEALP
-1114 DASAYAKKS
+1114 SVADYQKKP

-1137 GGAVGANVILQRRS
+1137 GGAVGANVILQRQS
-1151 EDVQVLFSNAN
+1151 EDADVQVLFSNAN

-1171 AVGGIIGYQRNV
+1171 AVGGIIGYQRKV
-1183 VLDGT
+1183 VLNG
-1188 LYDTVY
+1188 YDKVY
-1194 PEIVRRLSSDG
+1194 PKLTERLPSGGMDGVFASVRPSD
-1205 IDRVVVSLHA
+1205 A
-1215 ENETDRT
+1215 ADRT
-1222 RIDGAE
+1222 SIGGYE

-1236 VGSSAAAGRT
+1236 ADSYAASGKT

-1256 IAGSYGGGILGYGCS
+1256 IAGSYGGGILGYGCG
-1271 YDAIEVKECTN
+1271 YDNILVKDCTN

-1305 ISDLYKKQLENG
+1305 ISDLYKKQVENG
-1317 HTVLDETAYS
+1317 YTVLDETAYS

-1333 ALGKV
+1333 ALSKV
-1338 DQSEPVGSFVGGI
+1338 NQSVTIGSFVGGI
-1351 QGYVSENTTISGCE
+1351 QGYVSKNTTISGCT

-1372 QNGFGGIAGV
+1372 QNGFGGIAGI
-1382 NLGTLESCTVKTN
+1382 NLGTLKNCTVETN

-1407 AAVNGATAAV
+1407 AAVNGASADVESCTVGTTAS
-1417 TDCKVGVT
+1417 D
-1425 DRDGTSY
+1425 Y

-1442 LFAINEAQ
+1442 LFAINGAQ
-1450 NVSAVGGEIS
+1450 NVSAVSGEIRGS

-1476 GVSGIQTGTYLQ
+1476 GVSGIQTGTYLLN
-1488 GGALGADKPGLQI
+1488 GALGADKSGLQI

-1513 MCGELQVQTAKVTD
+1513 MCGELQIQTEKVTND
-1527 EKLIVNGV
+1527 TLAVNGV
-1535 DAVGGIFGV
+1535 DAVGGVFGV
-1544 LQGGRVVRYDS
+1544 LQGGRVVKYDS

-1565 KSSDKTADYE
+1565 KNSDKTADYE
-1575 NAASVTAS
+1575 NAAAVTS
-1583 DGCAGGIVG
+1583 SNGCAGGIVG

-1605 EQAAVTAYGDHGYAG
+1605 EQAAVTAYGEHGYAG
-1620 GIVAYVEEKGRVE
+1620 GIVAYVEKNGRVE
-1633 ACTNQA
+1633 SCTNQA
-1639 DVVSTDSCAGG
+1639 DVASMNSCAGG
-1650 ICAWNRGTLKNNNYA
+1650 ICAWNKGTLKNSNYA
-1665 CAKKKQSISS
+1665 YAEKAQSISS
-1675 NDESMGVITAYNDG
+1675 DDDSMGVIAAYNDG
-1689 TIESCSVV
+1689 TIESCNVV
-1697 NTSDVNSEAVTLQGN
+1697 KTSAASSAAVTLQGN

-1759 ADGRQQPSGYVK
+1759 SGYVK
-1771 NVSVK
+1771 NVSVN

-1793 GRSSGDGIISDCS
+1793 GCSSGAGIISDCS
-1806 VENLTVEETDASLK
+1806 VEDLTVGEKDASLK

-1835 QNSTVRSI
+1835 QNSTVKSI

-1886 LDTSDGYDKN
+1886 LDTSAGYDKN

-1922 ASGEDSAVAIADG
+1922 ASGKDSAVAIADG
-1935 VKQAVTEY
+1935 VKQVIAEY
-1943 EKQYEEKF
+1943 EKQYGEKS
-1951 DTERSHIDLQT
+1951 DTESHIDLQT
-1962 EQERVGY
+1962 ERERVGY
-1969 EYLVDTDRTVKA
+1969 EYLIGENKTVQA
-1981 MIASC
+1981 MIKDR
-1986 KTSGIPDLDQILS
+1986 KTTGIPNLENILS

-2032 ITAYNTQSGTM
+2032 IAAYNTQSGMM

-2089 SATGVTER
+2089 SASGVTER
-2097 VNGGIIGYQHNTTSD
+2097 VNGGVIGYQHNTTDD
-2112 QWRLYGC
+2112 QWKIYGC
-2119 INTGLIVN
+2119 INTGMVINV
-2127 ANSHYSGG
+2127 NSHYSGG

-2174 LYHPLDDQS
+2174 LYHPLDEQS

-2198 GNDCRNAAQSANDS
+2198 GSNCRSAGLSANDS
-2212 GGIMGNIVTYEAND
+2212 GGIMGNIVTYEAKD
-2226 VSAAQAIQ
+2226 ASAAQAIQ

-2243 PDVTIVSKSMCSG
+2243 PDVMIVSKSMCSG
-2256 ILTFLTSDR
+2256 ILTFLTSDK
-2265 ANQSDVAL
+2265 ANSSDAAL

-2321 DQSIRGNIH
+2321 DKAMQGNQH
-2330 KGYICYDGAA
+2330 KGYICYDGEATNKA
-2340 ADSVSYKYDGG
+2340 SYKYDGG
-2351 KGAICYNNQVLLVN
+2351 KGAICYNNRVLLVTTN
-2365 TDNGKKTVD
+2365 NDKKTVD
-2374 DSVQLKLGHF
+2374 ESVQLKLGRF
-2384 GTSIEE
+2384 GTSIEG
-2390 NIEDDGMCYTIL
+2390 NIKGDGMCYTIL
-2402 HSGAQHADGL
+2402 HSKAQHADGL

-2432 LYIQLKQPMKL
+2432 LYIQLKEPMKL
-2443 KELSLGFAQNATH
+2443 KELSLGFAQNAAH
-2456 SYRVEYLTAANTA
+2456 SYRVEYLTADGAN
-2469 GNNGSLTGNHFT
+2469 GNKGSLTGNNFT
-2481 LAREVI
+2481 LASEVI
-2487 CKEGANET
+2487 CKEGATET
-2495 VSFPQDVP
+2495 VSFPQNVP
-2503 VYAIRIQYV
+2503 VYAIRMQYV
-2512 ENGIDQN
+2512 ENGINQN
-2519 EAQLFNQYGYYYSK
+2519 AKQFNQYGYYYSDK
-2533 NQDTFVLQSLQL
+2533 QNPFVLQSLQL
-2545 KREDGNKVSL
+2545 KWEDGRPVKL
-2555 DAYDRTIISPRLVDS
+2555 DAYDQTIISPRLVDS

-2586 YVANQNGRTY
+2586 YVANQKGRTY

-2615 AYQKDHYTIAGNELF
+2615 AYQKDQYTIAGNELF
-2630 TDGGRPYG
+2630 TDGVRPYG

-2647 LAMTGDAQALNCE
+2647 LAMTGDAQALDCE
-2660 KLDQVICAHYK
+2660 KLDQVICDHYK
-2671 TALAAAMPL
+2671 TALAAAMPYE
-2680 TEGSLLPETPD
+2680 EGSLLPETPD

-2705 VSWENSVDGARNV
+2705 VSWANSIDGARNV
-2718 VKYYLVTVKDQDG
+2718 VKYYLVTVKDQNG

-2758 QASVRAVNENGTSDV
+2758 RASVRAVNENGTSGEGK
-2773 CMSDVGAAISKPML
+2773 SNESAEISEPML

-2794 LIKSGGTYRYQISL
+2794 LIKSGGTYKYQISL
-2808 ENQKDYEKAYADNW
+2808 ENQKDYEEAYAGNW
-2822 EVAVYRQGT
+2822 NVTVYRQGT
-2831 EQKNTKICSLTAG
+2831 GQGNTKICSLSAD
-2844 KPSYMIDGSNIRNI
+2844 KPFDLIDGFNIKEI

-2872 YAQARSKDH
+2872 YAQARSKEKDH
-2881 TIPASERHSTSVY
+2881 TIPASERYSTSVY

-2906 VPGIR
+2906 VPGIQ
-2911 TLYATFDENYQ
+2911 TLYATLDDNYQ

-2954 SAGDTHMLASRE
+2954 SEGEEHILASKE
-2966 LAVSDQSSKLTFSD
+2966 LAVSDQTSKLTFSD
-2980 LPGEFFDADKTQYF
+2980 LPSEFFDADKTQYF

-3002 TGVGPVYTWHETK
+3002 TGVGPVYTWHETD
-3015 TLDKN
+3015 TLEQN

-3026 TTETEP
+3026 TTETEQ
-3032 KYVAGTLLSN
+3032 KYVAGTLLSDA
-3042 EQAFGTRIR
+3042 QAFGTRIR

-3064 LSGTDADAVYARTK
+3064 LSGTDANAVYARTK
-3078 DYAMMDRPSM
+3078 DYAMSDRPTM
-3088 NVNRDV
+3088 NVDQDV
-3094 TAAYD
+3094 TAVYD
-3099 PVKDQLSYTFE
+3099 PVKDRLFYTFR
-3110 WSDASDQKKNY
+3110 WSDASEQTGNY
-3121 ELRIYGKGD
+3121 ELRIYSRGD
-3130 DGTRVLLKK
+3130 DGKKILLKK
-3139 KYPIA
+3139 KYPIPR
-3144 KSGDRTSYQLVADD
+3144 GDTQTSDQFTVDDLTSYQLELVI
-3158 WTFDQLEVVVIQ
+3158 IQ

-3178 DSGSADGKGKV
+3178 DTGASDQKGKV
-3189 VPRVLQKRIN
+3189 VPRILQQSIN

-3221 YHISW
+3221 YRISW
-3226 QDISARVDASERDAL
+3226 QDISARVNASKRDAL
-3241 RYALYVESDGR
+3241 RYALYVESDGE

-3274 TIQIYAVAYT
+3274 TIRIYAVAYT
-3284 DENDLEATETTA
+3284 DKSDLEAKETTA
-3296 LSLTGTYFKSPVG
+3296 LSLKGTYFKSPVG

-3362 QLTANGNYVMN
+3362 RLTANGNYVMN

-3389 LPGTPYAQYVQ
+3389 LPGTPYAYAQYVE
-3400 LERILSDQNYHRLS
+3400 LERILGDQNYKRLS

-3426 KKQSV
+3426 KKQSI

-3462 YWTCGKP
+3462 YWSCGTP
-3469 YPIPKVMLNTPD
+3469 YQIPRVMLDTPN
-3481 LEQILTEK
+3481 LEQVLTEK
-3489 TYPSFGESLRN
+3489 NYASFGESLRN

-3524 SYVKENRLTLT
+3524 SYVKENRLTLAAG
-3535 DVDGRQYVLTVSGDR
+3535 DGRQYALTVSGDR

-3556 EDVESAADKQ
+3556 EDVDSAADKQ
-3566 VDPAGGYDYI
+3566 VNPAGGYDYI

-3601 KTVRAAYRMTFDT
+3601 KTVRAAYRMTFDA
-3614 GIRRIETG
+3614 GIRRIETD

-3669 ASAAKPDESP
+3669 ASAAKPEESP

>member
-1 MGHTEVRNMQQNR
+1 MQQNR
-14 RLHRKLNTRGFTLV
+14 RLHRKLNSRGFTLV

-73 ELSSLDLAS
+73 ELSSLELAS

-95 TPLQTTAQLGTGAPD
+95 TPLQTTAQLGTGAPEN
-110 DVYGDGRMYAITANA
+110 VYGDGRMYAISASA
-125 GEYAQYNTGVAVSA
+125 GEYAQYKTGVTVSA

-153 DKGVCN
+153 DKGVCS

-190 HGGDYG
+190 HGGDYE

-208 AADYAQDRSSEVR
+208 AADYAQDRASEVR

-235 IRAAFNE
+235 IQAAFNE
-242 GQLSITGCYLDNA
+242 GQLRITGCYLDNA

-288 FDVTCSLMDLYAK
+288 FDVTYSLMDLYAK

-315 AAVNRYN
+315 AAVSRYN
-322 GSVRSN
+322 GAVKSN

-346 TLDAVMSAQTGSVID
+346 TLDAVMSAQTGSVIG

-368 DVSTGFHRFLQ
+368 NVSTGFHRFLK

-385 EIYASA
+385 DIYASA
-391 RVQQLAE
+391 RVQQLTE
-398 DDLPLTYDQE
+398 DDLPLNYDQE

-464 TFQLVNDL
+464 TFQLVRDL
-472 QFGDAVI
+472 QFEDAVI
-479 YDQNTARAGAKN
+479 YDQNTARAGAEN

-510 SENWTLTGEKTLSTQ
+510 SGKWTLTGEKTLSTQ

-540 TSVLQAD
+540 ASVLQAD
-547 EQYGIIGKNRG
+547 EQYGIIGKNSG

-576 KVVSGVSDAAIKY
+576 VSDAAIKY
-589 ELQPENDYL
+589 ELQPENDHL
-598 KVRAAGLL
+598 KVRAAGVL
-606 CGLNEGTI
+606 CGLNQGTV
-614 KNITMDEAT
+614 KNIAMDET
-623 TVHLAVNYT
+623 TSVHLALNYT

-639 LTTAKMHGIGL
+639 LATAKMHGIGL
-650 VCGVHEGRTSL
+650 VCGVHEGKVSL

-675 RINTADAAATAGED
+675 RINTTDAAAPAGED

-702 VCGFIVGAA
+702 ICGFTVGEP
-711 DEISAGQAVTAI
+711 DGITAGQTATAV
-723 GAKLTIL
+723 GSKLTIV
-730 DQVEDFL
+730 DRVEDFL

-747 TAKITGNAFVGGI
+747 TAEITGNTFVGGI
-760 SGNIYLADEIDSQLT
+760 SGNIYLVDEINSQLT

-787 EGLIHLKG
+787 EGLIHLEG

-800 VACGTENAAVLEAD
+800 VACGTENAAVLEED
-814 GAHANAD
+814 DAHANAD

-849 AFAEQVADAAP
+849 AFAEQVVDAAP
-860 SGAVLEGDMQ
+860 TGAVLEGDIQ
-870 ETKAHAYLTQYLT
+870 KTKAHVYLTQYLT

-916 GGIAGYL
+916 GGIVGYL

-928 IGSGVSQN
+928 TGSGVSQN

-942 SKKLQNSC
+942 SKNLQNSC

-987 GGVAGIN
+987 GGIAGIN
-994 RGSGTGEKEQA
+994 RGSGTDKKKQA
-1005 VIRDCTSEVFDYDDS
+1005 VIQNCTSEVFDYDDS
-1020 IFTLVSEVW
+1020 IFTRVSEVW
-1029 QIYGNNVGGLVGFN
+1029 QIYGDNVGGLVGFN
-1043 EYGTVERTDQT
+1043 EYGTVTRADQT
-1054 VTNISAIV
+1054 KTNISSIV
-1062 VGHHNVGGVFGMA
+1062 VGNHNVGGVFGMA
-1075 GTGTVFDFQHYTLDG
+1075 GTQTTFDFKHYTLDG
-1090 GEVYASGDNVGGY
+1090 GEVYANGDHAGGY
-1103 IGANLS
+1103 IGINLS
-1109 REALP
+1109 AEALP
-1114 DASAYAKKS
+1114 SNP

-1137 GGAVGANVILQRRS
+1137 GGAVGANVILQKQA
-1151 EDVQVLFSNAN
+1151 ENVQVLFSNAN

-1171 AVGGIIGYQRNV
+1171 AVGGIIGYQRKV
-1183 VLDGT
+1183 VLNGT
-1188 LYDTVY
+1188 FYDEVY
-1194 PEIVRRLSSDG
+1194 PKLTERLPSDG
-1205 IDRVVVSLHA
+1205 MDGVFASVRPSDAADRTSIDRC
-1215 ENETDRT
+1215 
-1222 RIDGAE
+1222 E
-1228 TIWMTDVT
+1228 TIWMTDLT
-1236 VGSSAAAGRT
+1236 TDSYAASGTT

-1256 IAGSYGGGILGYGCS
+1256 IAGSYGGGILGYGCG
-1271 YDAIEVKECTN
+1271 YDNILVKDCKN

-1293 VTGSELIEGSIA
+1293 VTGGQLIGGSVA
-1305 ISDLYKKQLENG
+1305 ISDLYEKQVVSGQE
-1317 HTVLDETAYS
+1317 HARPILDKAAYP
-1327 YDSMKQ
+1327 YASMKQ

-1338 DQSEPVGSFVGGI
+1338 NQSEPIGSFVGGI
-1351 QGYVSENTTISGCE
+1351 QGYVSENTTISGCV

-1372 QNGFGGIAGV
+1372 QNGFGGIAGI
-1382 NLGTLESCTVKTN
+1382 NLGTLQNCTVKTN

-1407 AAVNGATAAV
+1407 AAVNGASADVRSCTVGTTAS
-1417 TDCKVGVT
+1417 D
-1425 DRDGTSY
+1425 Y

-1442 LFAINEAQ
+1442 LFAVNGAQ
-1450 NVSAVGGEIS
+1450 TVSASGAS
-1460 QMNANISCS
+1460 RMYANISCALGGYGVGG
-1469 LNGYGIG
+1469 LNG
-1476 GVSGIQTGTYLQ
+1476 VLTGTCLLN
-1488 GGALGADKPGLQI
+1488 GALGADKSGLQI

-1513 MCGELQVQTAKVTD
+1513 MCGELQIRTEKVTND
-1527 EKLIVNGV
+1527 TLAVNGV

-1560 DKNAD
+1560 DKN
-1565 KSSDKTADYE
+1565 SDKTADYE
-1575 NAASVTAS
+1575 NAAAVTAS
-1583 DGCAGGIVG
+1583 NGCAGGIVG
-1592 RLASGEIRQATNL
+1592 RLESGTIQQATNL
-1605 EQAAVTAYGDHGYAG
+1605 GQAVVTAYGADSYAG
-1620 GIVAYVEEKGRVE
+1620 GIVAYVEKGGLVGN
-1633 ACTNQA
+1633 CTNQA
-1639 DVVSTDSCAGG
+1639 DVISMNSYAGG
-1650 ICAWNRGTLKNNNYA
+1650 ICAWNEGTLKKNNYA
-1665 CAKKKQSISS
+1665 CEEKTQSISS
-1675 NDESMGVITAYNDG
+1675 DADSMGVIAAYNDG
-1689 TIESCSVV
+1689 TIESCNVV
-1697 NTSDVNSEAVTLQGN
+1697 KTSAVSSAAVTLQGN
-1712 GSVIGGIVGTNTGT
+1712 GWVIGGIVGTNTGT
-1726 VSGCAMNVNYHLV
+1726 VSGCAMNVNYHFV

-1759 ADGRQQPSGYVK
+1759 ADGRQYVK
-1771 NVSVK
+1771 NVSVN
-1776 GFDIT
+1776 GFDLT

-1793 GRSSGDGIISDCS
+1793 GRSSGEGIISDCS
-1806 VENLTVEETDASLK
+1806 VEDLTVGEKDASLK

-1835 QNSTVRSI
+1835 QNSTVKSI

-1874 KNQKDGSIEACT
+1874 KNQKDGSIETCT
-1886 LDTSDGYDKN
+1886 LDTSAGYDKN

-1935 VKQAVTEY
+1935 VKNAIST
-1943 EKQYEEKF
+1943 YEEEYNKKSNV
-1951 DTERSHIDLQT
+1951 DQAHVDLQT
-1962 EQERVGY
+1962 ERERVGY
-1969 EYLVDTDRTVKA
+1969 EYLVNTNQTVGVGA
-1981 MIASC
+1981 MIASR
-1986 KTSGIPDLDQILS
+1986 KTSGIPNLENILS
-1999 TDDFNKQSVVQW
+1999 TDNFNQQSVVQW
-2011 MKNNGKPKL
+2011 MKNSGKPNL

-2043 QYCVTGQWLIDNRSS
+2043 QYCVTGKWLIDNRSS

-2112 QWRLYGC
+2112 QWKIYGC

-2198 GNDCRNAAQSANDS
+2198 GDKCRHAAQSANDS
-2212 GGIMGNIVTYEAND
+2212 GGIIGNIVTYEAND
-2226 VSAAQAIQ
+2226 ASAAQAIQ

-2256 ILTFLTSDR
+2256 ILTFLTSDK
-2265 ANQSDVAL
+2265 ANSNDTAL

-2287 TDFVA
+2287 TDFVT
-2292 SSGGY
+2292 SGGGY

-2321 DQSIRGNIH
+2321 DADIQNNSH
-2330 KGYICYDGAA
+2330 KGYICYDGATK
-2340 ADSVSYKYDGG
+2340 VSYQYDGG
-2351 KGAICYNNQVLLVN
+2351 KGAICYNNRVLLVTTN
-2365 TDNGKKTVD
+2365 NGKKTVD
-2374 DSVQLKLGHF
+2374 ESVQLSLGDS
-2384 GTSIEE
+2384 GKSIEG
-2390 NIEDDGMCYTIL
+2390 NIKGGGMCYTIL
-2402 HSGAQHADGL
+2402 HSKAQHADGL
-2412 EQLLEGNGAYTVSG
+2412 KQLLEGSGAYTVSG
-2426 THEGAQ
+2426 TKEGAQ

-2456 SYRVEYLTAANTA
+2456 SYRVEYLTADEAA
-2469 GNNGSLTGNHFT
+2469 GNKSSLTGNNFT

-2487 CKEGANET
+2487 CKEGATET
-2495 VSFPQDVP
+2495 VSFPKNVP

-2512 ENGIDQN
+2512 ENGINQN
-2519 EAQLFNQYGYYYSK
+2519 STLFNKYGYYYSDK
-2533 NQDTFVLQSLQL
+2533 QNPFVLQSLQL
-2545 KREDGNKVSL
+2545 ESEDGNAVSL
-2555 DAYDRTIISPRLVDS
+2555 DAYGGTIISPRLVDS

-2586 YVANQNGRTY
+2586 YVANQKGRTY

-2615 AYQKDHYTIAGNELF
+2615 AYQKDQYTIAGNELF
-2630 TDGGRPYG
+2630 TDGVRPYG
-2638 MIYAMTDSS
+2638 MIYAMTDNDSS
-2647 LAMTGDAQALNCE
+2647 PMGEAGVLNCE
-2660 KLDQVICAHYK
+2660 KLDQVICDHYK

-2680 TEGSLLPETPD
+2680 ADGSLLPETPD

-2705 VSWENSVDGARNV
+2705 VSWANSIDGARNV

-2731 TEYLSE
+2731 TEYLSQ

-2750 SDMVGKRL
+2750 SDMIGKRL
-2758 QASVRAVNENGTSDV
+2758 TVSVRAVNENGTSDA
-2773 CMSDVGAAISKPML
+2773 CLSNESAAISKPML

-2794 LIKSGGTYRYQISL
+2794 LVKSGGTYKYEISL
-2808 ENQKDYEKAYADNW
+2808 ENQKDYEKAYAGNW

-2831 EQKNTKICSLTAG
+2831 GQKNTKICSLSAD
-2844 KPSYMIDGSNIRNI
+2844 KPFDLIDGFNIKEI

-2881 TIPASERHSTSVY
+2881 TIPASERYSTSVY
-2894 TPKYQSGKNNYI
+2894 TPKYQSGKNDYI
-2906 VPGIR
+2906 VPGIQ
-2911 TLYATFDENYQ
+2911 TLYATFDDNYQ

-2954 SAGDTHMLASRE
+2954 SEGEEHILAAKE
-2966 LAVSDQSSKLTFSD
+2966 LAVSDQPSKLTFSD

-3015 TLDKN
+3015 TLEQN

-3026 TTETEP
+3026 TTETEQ
-3032 KYVAGTLLSN
+3032 KYVAGTLLSDA
-3042 EQAFGTRIR
+3042 QAFGTRIR

-3064 LSGTDADAVYARTK
+3064 LSGTDANAVYAWTK
-3078 DYAMMDRPSM
+3078 DYAMTDRPSM

-3094 TAAYD
+3094 TAVYD
-3099 PVKDQLSYTFE
+3099 PVKDQLSYTFG
-3110 WSDASDQKKNY
+3110 WHDTSKQTQKF

-3130 DGTRVLLKK
+3130 DGTKVLLKK
-3139 KYPIA
+3139 KYPIT
-3144 KSGDRTSYQLVADD
+3144 KSGDRTSYRLVADD

-3178 DSGSADGKGKV
+3178 DTDTIAGKGKV
-3189 VPRVLQKRIN
+3189 VPRVLQKIVAV
-3199 IRTRLPKLSQPSV
+3199 RTRLPKLSQPSV

-3221 YHISW
+3221 YRISW
-3226 QDISARVDASERDAL
+3226 QDVSSRVDAWARGDL
-3241 RYALYVESDGR
+3241 RYALYVESDGE

-3284 DENDLEATETTA
+3284 DKSDLEATETTA
-3296 LSLTGTYFKSPVG
+3296 LSLKGTYFKSPVG

-3362 QLTANGNYVMN
+3362 RLTANGNYVMN

-3389 LPGTPYAQYVQ
+3389 LPGTPYAQYVE
-3400 LERILSDQNYHRLS
+3400 LERILGDQNYKRLS

-3426 KKQSV
+3426 KKQSI

-3462 YWTCGKP
+3462 YWSCGTP
-3469 YPIPKVMLNTPD
+3469 YQIPRVMLDTPN
-3481 LEQILTEK
+3481 LEQVLTEK
-3489 TYPSFGESLRN
+3489 NYASFGESLRN

-3535 DVDGRQYVLTVSGDR
+3535 AGDGRQYALTVSGDR

-3566 VDPAGGYDYI
+3566 VNPAGGYDYI

-3601 KTVRAAYRMTFDT
+3601 KTVRAAYRMTFDA
-3614 GIRRIETG
+3614 GIRRIETD

-3669 ASAAKPDESP
+3669 ASAAKPEESP

>member
-1 MGHTEVRNMQQNR
+1 MQQNR
-14 RLHRKLNTRGFTLV
+14 RLHRKLNSRGFTLV

-73 ELSSLDLAS
+73 ELSSLELAS

-95 TPLQTTAQLGTGAPD
+95 TPLQTAAQLGTGAPE
-110 DVYGDGRMYAITANA
+110 DVYGDGRMYAISANA
-125 GEYAQYNTGVAVSA
+125 GEYAQYNSGVAVSA

-190 HGGDYG
+190 HGGDYE

-242 GQLSITGCYLDNA
+242 GQLRITGCYLDNA

-288 FDVTCSLMDLYAK
+288 FDVTYSLMDLYAK

-315 AAVNRYN
+315 AAVSRYN
-322 GSVRSN
+322 GAVKSN

-346 TLDAVMSAQTGSVID
+346 TLDAVMSAQTGSVIG
-361 QGGAAAA
+361 QGGAATAN
-368 DVSTGFHRFLQ
+368 VSTGFHRFLK

-385 EIYASA
+385 DIYASA
-391 RVQQLAE
+391 RVQQLTE

-441 GKAGIGSVR
+441 EKAGIGSVR

-464 TFQLVNDL
+464 TFQLVRDL
-472 QFGDAVI
+472 QFEDAVI
-479 YDQNTARAGAKN
+479 YDQNTARAGAEN

-510 SENWTLTGEKTLSTQ
+510 SGKWMLTGEKTLSTQ

-540 TSVLQAD
+540 TSD
-547 EQYGIIGKNRG
+547 EQYGIIGKNSG

-576 KVVSGVSDAAIKY
+576 QVVSGVSDAAIKY
-589 ELQPENDYL
+589 ELQTENEHL
-598 KVRAAGLL
+598 KVRAAGVL
-606 CGLNEGTI
+606 CGLNQGTV
-614 KNITMDEAT
+614 KNIAMDET
-623 TVHLAVNYT
+623 TSVHLALNYIPIASGT
-632 PVGSAAE
+632 DLVTE
-639 LTTAKMHGIGL
+639 KMHGIGL
-650 VCGVHEGRTSL
+650 VCGVHEGRVSL

-675 RINTADAAATAGED
+675 RINTADAADAAAPAGKD

-702 VCGFIVGAA
+702 ICGFTVGEP
-711 DEISAGQAVTAI
+711 DGITAGQTATAI
-723 GAKLTIL
+723 GSKLTIV
-730 DQVEDFL
+730 DRVEDFL

-747 TAKITGNAFVGGI
+747 TAEITGNTFVGGI
-760 SGNIYLADEIDSQLT
+760 SGNIYLVDEINSQLT

-787 EGLIHLKG
+787 EGLIHLEG

-800 VACGTENAAVLEAD
+800 VACGTENAAVLEED
-814 GAHANAD
+814 DAHANAD

-849 AFAEQVADAAP
+849 AFAEQVVDAAP
-860 SGAVLEGDMQ
+860 TGAVLEGDIQ
-870 ETKAHAYLTQYLT
+870 KTKAHAYLTQYLT

-928 IGSGVSQN
+928 TGSGVSQN

-987 GGVAGIN
+987 GGIAGIN

-1005 VIRDCTSEVFDYDDS
+1005 VIQNCTSEVFDYDDS

-1029 QIYGNNVGGLVGFN
+1029 QIYGDNVGGLVGFN
-1043 EYGTVERTDQT
+1043 EYGKVTRSDQT
-1054 VTNISAIV
+1054 KTNISSIV
-1062 VGHHNVGGVFGMA
+1062 VGKHNVGGVFGMA
-1075 GTGTVFDFQHYTLDG
+1075 GTQTTFDFKHYTLDG
-1090 GEVYASGDNVGGY
+1090 GEVYANGDNVGGY
-1103 IGANLS
+1103 IGINLS
-1109 REALP
+1109 AEALP
-1114 DASAYAKKS
+1114 DASEYAKKS

-1137 GGAVGANVILQRRS
+1137 GGAVGANVILQKQE
-1151 EDVQVLFSNAN
+1151 EDVKVLFSNAN

-1171 AVGGIIGYQRNV
+1171 AVGGIIGYQRKV
-1183 VLDGT
+1183 VLNG
-1188 LYDTVY
+1188 YDKVY
-1194 PEIVRRLSSDG
+1194 PKLTEQLPSDG
-1205 IDRVVVSLHA
+1205 MDGVFASVRPSDA
-1215 ENETDRT
+1215 ADRT
-1222 RIDGAE
+1222 SIGGYE

-1236 VGSSAAAGRT
+1236 ADSYEASGKT
-1246 TITGD
+1246 IITGD

-1256 IAGSYGGGILGYGCS
+1256 IAGSYGGGILGYGCG
-1271 YDAIEVKECTN
+1271 YDDILVTECTN

-1293 VTGSELIEGSIA
+1293 VTGSELIKGSIA
-1305 ISDLYKKQLENG
+1305 ISDLYKKQVVSGQE
-1317 HTVLDETAYS
+1317 HARPILDKTAYP
-1327 YDSMKQ
+1327 YESMKQ
-1333 ALGKV
+1333 ALGAAA
-1338 DQSEPVGSFVGGI
+1338 QTEPIGSFVGGI
-1351 QGYVSENTTISGCE
+1351 QGYVSKNTTISGCT

-1372 QNGFGGIAGV
+1372 QNGFGGIAGI
-1382 NLGTLESCTVKTN
+1382 NLGTLQNCTVETN

-1407 AAVNGATAAV
+1407 AAVNGASAYVRSCTVGTTAS
-1417 TDCKVGVT
+1417 D
-1425 DRDGTSY
+1425 Y

-1442 LFAINEAQ
+1442 LFAVNGAK
-1450 NVSAVGGEIS
+1450 NVSAVGGEIRGS
-1460 QMNANISCS
+1460 QMNANISCALGGYGVGG
-1469 LNGYGIG
+1469 LNG
-1476 GVSGIQTGTYLQ
+1476 VLTGTCLLD
-1488 GGALGADKPGLQI
+1488 GALGADKSGLQI

-1513 MCGELQVQTAKVTD
+1513 MCGELQIQTEKVTND
-1527 EKLIVNGV
+1527 TLAVNGV
-1535 DAVGGIFGV
+1535 DAVGGVFGV
-1544 LQGGRVVRYDS
+1544 LQGGRVVKYDS

-1565 KSSDKTADYE
+1565 KNSDKTADYE
-1575 NAASVTAS
+1575 NAAAVTS
-1583 DGCAGGIVG
+1583 SNGCAGGIVG

-1605 EQAAVTAYGDHGYAG
+1605 EQAAVTAYGEHGYAG
-1620 GIVAYVEEKGRVE
+1620 GIVAYVEKNGRVE
-1633 ACTNQA
+1633 SCTNQA
-1639 DVVSTDSCAGG
+1639 DVASMNSCAGG
-1650 ICAWNRGTLKNNNYA
+1650 ICAWNKGTLKNSNYA
-1665 CAKKKQSISS
+1665 YAEKAQSISS
-1675 NDESMGVITAYNDG
+1675 DDDSMGVIAAYNDG
-1689 TIESCSVV
+1689 TVESCSVDKADEGRQA
-1697 NTSDVNSEAVTLQGN
+1697 SVTLQGN

-1759 ADGRQQPSGYVK
+1759 ADGRQQSTGYVK

-1776 GFDIT
+1776 GFDLT

-1793 GRSSGDGIISDCS
+1793 GRSSGEGIISDCS
-1806 VENLTVEETDASLK
+1806 VEHLTVGEKDASLK

-1835 QNSTVRSI
+1835 QNSTVKSI

-1886 LDTSDGYDKN
+1886 LDTSAGYDKN

-1909 GINKGTVTTSGYQ
+1909 GINKGTVTISGYQ
-1922 ASGEDSAVAIADG
+1922 ASGKDSAVAIADG
-1935 VKQAVTEY
+1935 VKNAIST
-1943 EKQYEEKF
+1943 YEEEYNKKSNA
-1951 DTERSHIDLQT
+1951 DQAHVDLQT
-1962 EQERVGY
+1962 ERERVGY
-1969 EYLVDTDRTVKA
+1969 EYLIGENKTVQA
-1981 MIASC
+1981 MIKDR
-1986 KTSGIPDLDQILS
+1986 KTTGIPNLEKILS

-2112 QWRLYGC
+2112 QWKIYGC

-2198 GNDCRNAAQSANDS
+2198 GDKCRHAAQSANDS
-2212 GGIMGNIVTYEAND
+2212 GGIMGNIVTYEAKD
-2226 VSAAQAIQ
+2226 ASAAQAIQ

-2256 ILTFLTSDR
+2256 ILTFLTSDK
-2265 ANQSDVAL
+2265 ANSSDTAL

-2321 DQSIRGNIH
+2321 DADIQNNSH

-2340 ADSVSYKYDGG
+2340 GNNVSYKYDGG
-2351 KGAICYNNQVLLVN
+2351 KGAICYNNHVLLVKT
-2365 TDNGKKTVD
+2365 TDKREKTVD
-2374 DSVQLKLGHF
+2374 ESVQMVGSAVPGSYGAGKTEG
-2384 GTSIEE
+2384 I
-2390 NIEDDGMCYTIL
+2390 CYSVL
-2402 HSGAQHADGL
+2402 HSTAQRADGL
-2412 EQLLEGNGAYTVSG
+2412 ENLLKGTGAYTVSG
-2426 THEGAQ
+2426 TNEGAQ

-2443 KELSLGFAQNATH
+2443 GNLKLRFGGSANDTH
-2456 SYRVEYLTAANTA
+2456 SCRVEYLTESAL
-2469 GNNGSLTGNHFT
+2469 GDHFT
-2481 LAREVI
+2481 LAKEVI
-2487 CKEGANET
+2487 GQKGTEEM
-2495 VSFPQDVP
+2495 VSFPSTVQI
-2503 VYAIRIQYV
+2503 YALRIQYV
-2512 ENGIDQN
+2512 QNGIDLSSDKFQ
-2519 EAQLFNQYGYYYSK
+2519 QYGYYYSAGK
-2533 NQDTFVLQSLQL
+2533 ELKEYTLTGLSLTGL
-2545 KREDGNKVSL
+2545 SGTRIPLEDK
-2555 DAYDRTIISPRLVDS
+2555 DAMVSPRLLDS
-2570 EVTNND
+2570 QVTNSD
-2576 RLRNGSAQYL
+2576 RLRNGCVQYL
-2586 YVANQNGRTY
+2586 YVADRGRQTY
-2596 LIEPQFE
+2596 LVEPQFE

-2610 EDQRK
+2610 AAQRK
-2615 AYQKDHYTIAGNELF
+2615 AYSTYSKNSYTVAGNEIF
-2630 TDGGRPYG
+2630 VDDMRPYG
-2638 MIYAMTDSS
+2638 TVYAVTDQSLRSS
-2647 LAMTGDAQALNCE
+2647 GANGALNFE
-2660 KLDQVICAHYK
+2660 VLDAVINGHYQS
-2671 TALAAAMPL
+2671 ALAATMPY
-2680 TEGSLLPETPD
+2680 EDGSLLPETP
-2691 KVNVALDAEAATVN
+2691 KHVNVALDAEAATVN
-2705 VSWENSVDGARNV
+2705 VSWANSIDGARNV

-2737 KKCIGNSVKLDIT
+2737 KKCIGNSVKLNIT
-2750 SDMVGKRL
+2750 SDMIGKRL
-2758 QASVRAVNENGTSDV
+2758 RASVRAVNENGTSGEGK
-2773 CMSDVGAAISKPML
+2773 SNESAEISEPML

-2794 LIKSGGTYRYQISL
+2794 LIKSGGTYKYQVSL
-2808 ENQKDYEKAYADNW
+2808 ANQKDYEKAYAANW
-2822 EVAVYRQGT
+2822 EVTVNQQGKDQSRATLRGTITAKNPSFTMDGFGIRQ
-2831 EQKNTKICSLTAG
+2831 
-2844 KPSYMIDGSNIRNI
+2844 I
-2858 KDGNYS
+2858 KGDNYS
-2864 PSQAIWQL
+2864 PSKAIWQL
-2872 YAQARSKDH
+2872 YAQARSKDNKDN
-2881 TIPASERHSTSVY
+2881 TIPASERYSASVY
-2894 TPKYQSGKNNYI
+2894 TPKYQSEKNNYI
-2906 VPGIR
+2906 VPGIQ

-2954 SAGDTHMLASRE
+2954 SEGEEHILAAKE
-2966 LAVSDQSSKLTFSD
+2966 LAVSDQPSKLTFSD

-3002 TGVGPVYTWHETK
+3002 TGVGPVYTWHETD
-3015 TLDKN
+3015 TLDEN

-3026 TTETEP
+3026 TTETER
-3032 KYVAGTLLSN
+3032 KYVTGALLSDA
-3042 EQAFGTRIR
+3042 QAFGTRIR

-3064 LSGTDADAVYARTK
+3064 LSGTDANAVYARTK
-3078 DYAMMDRPSM
+3078 DYAMSDRPTM
-3088 NVNRDV
+3088 NEKKDV
-3094 TAAYD
+3094 SGVYD
-3099 PVKDQLSYTFE
+3099 PQKDRLSYTFQ
-3110 WSDASDQKKNY
+3110 WSDASEQTGSY
-3121 ELRIYGKGD
+3121 ELRIYSRDDKGK
-3130 DGTRVLLKK
+3130 RILLKK
-3139 KYPIA
+3139 KYPITRSGA
-3144 KSGDRTSYQLVADD
+3144 KTAYQYTVDDLTSYQLE
-3158 WTFDQLEVVVIQ
+3158 LVVIQ

-3178 DSGSADGKGKV
+3178 DTDTIAGKGKV
-3189 VPRVLQKRIN
+3189 VPRVLQKGID
-3199 IRTRLPKLSQPSV
+3199 IRVRLPKLSQPSV

-3221 YHISW
+3221 YRISW
-3226 QDISARVDASERDAL
+3226 QDISSRVDARARGDL
-3241 RYALYVESDGR
+3241 RYALYVESDGK
-3252 RKLLLTTAENEAE
+3252 RKLLLTTAKNEAE

-3274 TIQIYAVAYT
+3274 TVQIYAVAYT
-3284 DENDLEATETTA
+3284 DENDLEATETTD
-3296 LSLTGTYFKSPVG
+3296 LPLTDTYFKSPVG

-3362 QLTANGNYVMN
+3362 RLTANGNYVMN

-3389 LPGTPYAQYVQ
+3389 LPGTPYAQYVE
-3400 LERILSDQNYHRLS
+3400 LERILGDQNYKRLS

-3426 KKQSV
+3426 KKQSI

-3462 YWTCGKP
+3462 YWSCGTP
-3469 YPIPKVMLNTPD
+3469 YQIPRVMLDTPN
-3481 LEQILTEK
+3481 LEQVLTEK
-3489 TYPSFGESLRN
+3489 NYASFGESLRN

-3535 DVDGRQYVLTVSGDR
+3535 AGDGRQYALTVSGDR

-3566 VDPAGGYDYI
+3566 VNPAGGYDYI

-3601 KTVRAAYRMTFDT
+3601 KTVRAAYRMTFDA
-3614 GIRRIETG
+3614 GIRRIETD

-3669 ASAAKPDESP
+3669 ASAAKPEESP

>member
-1 MGHTEVRNMQQNR
+1 MQQNR
-14 RLHRKLNTRGFTLV
+14 RLHRKLNSRGFTLV

-73 ELSSLDLAS
+73 ELSSLELAS

-95 TPLQTTAQLGTGAPD
+95 TPLQTTAQLGTGAPEN
-110 DVYGDGRMYAITANA
+110 VYGDGRMYAISARA
-125 GEYAQYNTGVAVSA
+125 GEYAQYNMGVTVSA

-153 DKGVCN
+153 DKGVCS

-190 HGGDYG
+190 HGGDYE

-235 IRAAFNE
+235 IQAALNE
-242 GQLSITGCYLDNA
+242 GQLRITGCYLDNA

-288 FDVTCSLMDLYAK
+288 FDVTYSLMDLYAK

-315 AAVNRYN
+315 AAVSRYN
-322 GSVRSN
+322 GAVKNN
-328 QTEKMYFPVAFV
+328 QTENMYFPVAFV
-340 DHELRI
+340 DRELRI
-346 TLDAVMSAQTGSVID
+346 TLDAVMSAQTGFVVD

-368 DVSTGFHRFLQ
+368 NLSTGFHRFLQ
-379 NTTDTP
+379 NTADTP
-385 EIYASA
+385 DIYASA
-391 RVQQLAE
+391 RVQQLTA

-441 GKAGIGSVR
+441 GKAGIGFVR
-450 HLANIRYYDPDKAV
+450 HLANIRYYDPNQAV
-464 TFQLVNDL
+464 TFQLVRDL
-472 QFGDAVI
+472 QFADAVI
-479 YDQNTARAGAKN
+479 YDQNTARAGAEN

-499 TTKAFPEIPEF
+499 TAKAFPEIPEF
-510 SENWTLTGEKTLSTQ
+510 SEKWTLTGEKTLSTQ

-540 TSVLQAD
+540 TSVAKAD
-547 EQYGIIGKNRG
+547 ERYGMIGKNSGALR
-558 IVQHLALNGSTA
+558 HLALNGSTA

-576 KVVSGVSDAAIKY
+576 KVVRGVSDAAIKY

-606 CGLNEGTI
+606 CGLNQGTV
-614 KNITMDEAT
+614 KNIAMDET
-623 TVHLAVNYT
+623 TSVHLALNYT
-632 PVGSAAE
+632 PIASGTDLVPE
-639 LTTAKMHGIGL
+639 KMHGIGL

-675 RINTADAAATAGED
+675 RINTADATAPAGED

-697 AGIGG
+697 VGIGG
-702 VCGFIVGAA
+702 ICGFTVGEP
-711 DEISAGQAVTAI
+711 DGITAGQTATAV
-723 GAKLTIL
+723 GSKLTIV

-747 TAKITGNAFVGGI
+747 TAEITGNAFVGGI
-760 SGNIYLADEIDSQLT
+760 SGNIYLVDEINSQLT
-775 DATNPIIDNCSN
+775 DTTNPIIDNCSN

-800 VACGTENAAVLEAD
+800 VACGTKNAAVLEPD
-814 GAHANAD
+814 DAHANAD

-840 TSAPGVNDS
+840 TSAAGVNDS
-849 AFAEQVADAAP
+849 AFAEQMADAAP
-860 SGAVLEGDMQ
+860 TGKVLEGDIQ

-916 GGIAGYL
+916 GGIVGYL
-923 ASLAQ
+923 ARITQTDGSETDDRLA
-928 IGSGVSQN
+928 
-936 RLTMTD
+936 M
-942 SKKLQNSC
+942 SKEKNLQNSC
-950 YVIGHSDV
+950 YVIGHSNV

-987 GGVAGIN
+987 GGIAGIN
-994 RGSGTGEKEQA
+994 RGSGAGEKEQS

-1020 IFTLVSEVW
+1020 IFTRVSSVW

-1043 EYGTVERTDQT
+1043 EYGTVTRSDQT
-1054 VTNISAIV
+1054 KTNISSIV
-1062 VGHHNVGGVFGMA
+1062 VGNHNVGGVFGMA
-1075 GTGTVFDFQHYTLDG
+1075 GTQTTFDFKHYTLDG
-1090 GEVYASGDNVGGY
+1090 GEVYASGDHAGGY
-1103 IGANLS
+1103 IGINLS
-1109 REALP
+1109 AEALP
-1114 DASAYAKKS
+1114 SAADYQKKP

-1137 GGAVGANVILQRRS
+1137 GGAVGANVILQKQA
-1151 EDVQVLFSNAN
+1151 ENVQVLFSNAN

-1171 AVGGIIGYQRNV
+1171 AVGGIIGYQRKV
-1183 VLDGT
+1183 VLNGT
-1188 LYDTVY
+1188 SYDEVY
-1194 PEIVRRLSSDG
+1194 PKLTERLPSGGMDSVFASVRPAD
-1205 IDRVVVSLHA
+1205 A
-1215 ENETDRT
+1215 ADRT
-1222 RIDGAE
+1222 SIDGCE
-1228 TIWMTDVT
+1228 TIWMTDLT
-1236 VGSSAAAGRT
+1236 TGSYAASGTT

-1256 IAGSYGGGILGYGCS
+1256 IAGSYGGGILGYGCG
-1271 YDAIEVKECTN
+1271 YDNILVKDCTN

-1293 VTGSELIEGSIA
+1293 VTGGKLIEGSIA
-1305 ISDLYKKQLENG
+1305 ISDLYKKQVKTG

-1327 YDSMKQ
+1327 YASMKQ

-1338 DQSEPVGSFVGGI
+1338 NQSEPIGSFVGGI
-1351 QGYVSENTTISGCE
+1351 QGYVSENTTISGCV

-1382 NLGTLESCTVKTN
+1382 NLGTLESCMVKTN

-1417 TDCKVGVT
+1417 RDCKVGVT

-1442 LFAINEAQ
+1442 LFAINGAQ
-1450 NVSAVGGEIS
+1450 TVSASGAS
-1460 QMNANISCS
+1460 RMYANISCALGGYGVGG
-1469 LNGYGIG
+1469 LNG
-1476 GVSGIQTGTYLQ
+1476 VLTGTCLLN
-1488 GGALGADKPGLQI
+1488 GALGADQSGLQI

-1513 MCGELQVQTAKVTD
+1513 MCGELQIQTAKVTD

-1535 DAVGGIFGV
+1535 DTVGGIFGV

-1560 DKNAD
+1560 DKN
-1565 KSSDKTADYE
+1565 SDKTADYE
-1575 NAASVTAS
+1575 NAAAVTAS
-1583 DGCAGGIVG
+1583 DGCAGGIAG
-1592 RLASGEIRQATNL
+1592 RLASGEIRQAANL
-1605 EQAAVTAYGDHGYAG
+1605 GQAVVTAYGADGYAG
-1620 GIVAYVEEKGRVE
+1620 GIVAYVEKGGLVDN
-1633 ACTNQA
+1633 CTNQA
-1639 DVVSTDSCAGG
+1639 DVISIDSCAGG
-1650 ICAWNRGTLKNNNYA
+1650 ICAWNKGTLKNSNYA
-1665 CAKKKQSISS
+1665 CAEKTQSVSS
-1675 NDESMGVITAYNDG
+1675 NDESMGVIAAYNDG
-1689 TIESCSVV
+1689 TVESCSLEKADEGRQA
-1697 NTSDVNSEAVTLQGN
+1697 SVTLQGN

-1759 ADGRQQPSGYVK
+1759 ADGRRQSTGYVK

-1793 GRSSGDGIISDCS
+1793 GRSSGAGIISDCS
-1806 VENLTVEETDASLK
+1806 VEHLTVGEQDASLK

-1835 QNSTVRSI
+1835 QNSTVKSI

-1852 ANITLDAAKQENLA
+1852 ANITLAAAKQENLA

-1886 LDTSDGYDKN
+1886 LDTSAGYDKN

-1935 VKQAVTEY
+1935 VKQVISAY
-1943 EKQYEEKF
+1943 EKNYQKKSSDEQA
-1951 DTERSHIDLQT
+1951 HVDLQT
-1962 EQERVGY
+1962 ERERVGY
-1969 EYLVDTDRTVKA
+1969 EYLVDKNQTVRA
-1981 MIASC
+1981 MIASR
-1986 KTSGIPDLDQILS
+1986 KTSGIPDLQNILS
-1999 TDDFNKQSVVQW
+1999 TEDFNKQSVVQW
-2011 MKNNGKPKL
+2011 MKNNGTPKL

-2032 ITAYNTQSGTM
+2032 IAAYNTQSGTM

-2160 QAEYK
+2160 QAGYK

-2198 GNDCRNAAQSANDS
+2198 GLRCRHAPQSANDS
-2212 GGIMGNIVTYEAND
+2212 GGIMGNIVTYEAKD
-2226 VSAAQAIQ
+2226 ASAAQAIQ

-2256 ILTFLTSDR
+2256 ILTFLTSDK
-2265 ANQSDVAL
+2265 ADSNDTAL

-2321 DQSIRGNIH
+2321 DKAIQNNTH
-2330 KGYICYDGAA
+2330 KGYICYDGEATNNA
-2340 ADSVSYKYDGG
+2340 SYKYDGG
-2351 KGAICYNNQVLLVN
+2351 KGAICYNNRVLLVTTN
-2365 TDNGKKTVD
+2365 NGKKTVD
-2374 DSVQLKLGHF
+2374 ESVQLKLGDF

-2390 NIEDDGMCYTIL
+2390 SIQGDGMCYTIL
-2402 HSGAQHADGL
+2402 HSEAQQAKGL
-2412 EQLLEGNGAYTVSG
+2412 EQLLNGTGAYTVSG
-2426 THEGAQ
+2426 TKEGAQ
-2432 LYIQLKQPMKL
+2432 LYIQLKEPMKL
-2443 KELSLGFAQNATH
+2443 KELSLGFAQNATR
-2456 SYRVEYLTAANTA
+2456 SYRVEYLMADGAN
-2469 GNNGSLTGNHFT
+2469 GNKGSLTGNNFT

-2487 CKEGANET
+2487 CKEEATET
-2495 VSFPQDVP
+2495 VSFPKDVP

-2533 NQDTFVLQSLQL
+2533 RQNPFVLQSLQL
-2545 KREDGNKVSL
+2545 KREDGNAVSL
-2555 DAYDRTIISPRLVDS
+2555 EAYGRTIISPRLVDS
-2570 EVTNND
+2570 EVTNNN

-2586 YVANQNGRTY
+2586 YVANQKGMTY

-2610 EDQRK
+2610 ETQRK

-2630 TDGGRPYG
+2630 TDGVRPYG
-2638 MIYAMTDSS
+2638 MIYAMTDNDSS
-2647 LAMTGDAQALNCE
+2647 PMGEAGVLYCE
-2660 KLDQVICAHYK
+2660 KLDQVICDHYK
-2671 TALAAAMPL
+2671 TALAAAMPYE
-2680 TEGSLLPETPD
+2680 EGSLLPETPD

-2705 VSWENSVDGARNV
+2705 VNWANSIDGAQNV
-2718 VKYYLVTVKDQDG
+2718 VKYYLVTLKDQDG
-2731 TEYLSE
+2731 TEYLSQ

-2758 QASVRAVNENGTSDV
+2758 QASVRAVNENGTSGLRT
-2773 CMSDVGAAISKPML
+2773 SDASAEISEPML

-2794 LIKSGGTYRYQISL
+2794 LVKSGGTYKYQISL
-2808 ENQKDYEKAYADNW
+2808 ENQKDYEKAYAGNW
-2822 EVAVYRQGT
+2822 NVTVYRQGADQ
-2831 EQKNTKICSLTAG
+2831 ERTKICQLSASTPFGL
-2844 KPSYMIDGSNIRNI
+2844 IDGSNINI
-2858 KDGNYS
+2858 KYGNYL

-2881 TIPASERHSTSVY
+2881 TIPASGRYSTSVY
-2894 TPKYQSGKNNYI
+2894 TPKYQSGKNDYI

-2954 SAGDTHMLASRE
+2954 SAGDTHMLASKE
-2966 LAVSDQSSKLTFSD
+2966 LAVSDQPSKLTFSD

-3015 TLDKN
+3015 TLDEN

-3026 TTETEP
+3026 TTETEQ
-3032 KYVAGTLLSN
+3032 KYVAGTLLSDA
-3042 EQAFGTRIR
+3042 QAFGTRIR
-3051 TTQKPEKDGATVS
+3051 TTKKPAKAGDTVS
-3064 LSGTDADAVYARTK
+3064 LTGNDVNAVYARTR
-3078 DYAMMDRPSM
+3078 DYAMSNRPTM
-3088 NVNRDV
+3088 KVNKDV
-3094 TAAYD
+3094 SGVYD
-3099 PVKDQLSYTFE
+3099 PQKDRLSYTFQ
-3110 WSDASDQKKNY
+3110 WSDASEQRGSY
-3121 ELRIYGKGD
+3121 ELRIYSRDDTGK
-3130 DGTRVLLKK
+3130 RILLKK
-3139 KYPIA
+3139 EYPITRSGA
-3144 KSGDRTSYQLVADD
+3144 KTAYQYTVDDLTSH
-3158 WTFDQLEVVVIQ
+3158 QLELVVIQ

-3178 DSGSADGKGKV
+3178 DTDTIAGKGKV
-3189 VPRVLQKRIN
+3189 VPRILQKRIH
-3199 IRTRLPKLSQPSV
+3199 IRVRLPKLSQPSV

-3221 YHISW
+3221 YRISW
-3226 QDISARVDASERDAL
+3226 QDISARVDASERDDL
-3241 RYALYVESDGR
+3241 RYALYAESDGEQ
-3252 RKLLLTTAENEAE
+3252 KLLLTTAEKEAE
-3265 CSLEDYAGK
+3265 CSLEAYAGK
-3274 TIQIYAVAYT
+3274 TIRIYAVAYT
-3284 DENDLEATETTA
+3284 DERDLEATETTD
-3296 LSLTGTYFKSPVG
+3296 LSLTDTYFKSPVG

-3362 QLTANGNYVMN
+3362 RLTANGNYVMN

-3389 LPGTPYAQYVQ
+3389 LPRTPYAQYVQ
-3400 LERILSDQNYHRLS
+3400 LERILGDQNYKRLS

-3426 KKQSV
+3426 KKQSI

-3462 YWTCGKP
+3462 YWSCGTP
-3469 YPIPKVMLNTPD
+3469 YQIPRVMLDTPD
-3481 LEQILTEK
+3481 LEQVLTEK
-3489 TYPSFGESLRN
+3489 NYASFGESLRN

-3535 DVDGRQYVLTVSGDR
+3535 AGDGRQYALTVSGDR

-3566 VDPAGGYDYI
+3566 VNPAGGYDYI

-3601 KTVRAAYRMTFDT
+3601 KTVRAAYRMTFDA
-3614 GIRRIETG
+3614 GIRRIETD

-3636 AVTCNGGISISG
+3636 AITCNGGISISG

-3669 ASAAKPDESP
+3669 ASAAKPGESP

>member
-1 MGHTEVRNMQQNR
+1 MQQNR
-14 RLHRKLNTRGFTLV
+14 RLHRKLNSRGFTLV

-73 ELSSLDLAS
+73 ELSSLELAS

-95 TPLQTTAQLGTGAPD
+95 TPLQTAAQLGAGAPE
-110 DVYGDGRMYAITANA
+110 DVYGDGRMYAISANA
-125 GEYAQYNTGVAVSA
+125 GEYAQYNTGVTVSA

-190 HGGDYG
+190 HGGDYE

-242 GQLSITGCYLDNA
+242 GQLRITGCYLDNA

-288 FDVTCSLMDLYAK
+288 FDVTYSLMDLYAK

-308 QTPHVIE
+308 QTPHIIE
-315 AAVNRYN
+315 AAVSRYN
-322 GSVRSN
+322 GAVKSN

-346 TLDAVMSAQTGSVID
+346 TLDAVMSAQTGSVIG
-361 QGGAAAA
+361 QGGAAVAN
-368 DVSTGFHRFLQ
+368 VSTGFHRFLK

-385 EIYASA
+385 DIYASA
-391 RVQQLAE
+391 RVQQLTE
-398 DDLPLTYDQE
+398 DDLPLNYDQE

-464 TFQLVNDL
+464 TFQLVRDL
-472 QFGDAVI
+472 QFEDAVI
-479 YDQNTARAGAKN
+479 YDQNTARAGAEN

-510 SENWTLTGEKTLSTQ
+510 SGKWTLTGEKTLSTQ

-540 TSVLQAD
+540 TSVDKAD
-547 EQYGIIGKNRG
+547 EQYGIIGKNSG
-558 IVQHLALNGSTA
+558 IVQHIALNGSTA

-576 KVVSGVSDAAIKY
+576 KGASGVSDAAIKY
-589 ELQPENDYL
+589 ELQPENDHL

-606 CGLNEGTI
+606 CGLNQGTV
-614 KNITMDEAT
+614 KNIAMDKT
-623 TVHLAVNYT
+623 TSVHLALNYT

-639 LTTAKMHGIGL
+639 LATAKMHGIGL
-650 VCGVHEGRTSL
+650 VCGVHDSRTSL

-675 RINTADAAATAGED
+675 RINTADAAAPAGED

-702 VCGFIVGAA
+702 ICGFTVGEP
-711 DEISAGQAVTAI
+711 DGITAGQTATAI
-723 GAKLTIL
+723 GSKLTIV
-730 DQVEDFL
+730 DRVEDFL

-747 TAKITGNAFVGGI
+747 TAEITGNTFVGGI
-760 SGNIYLADEIDSQLT
+760 SGNIYLVDEIDSQLT

-800 VACGTENAAVLEAD
+800 VACGTKNAAVLEAD
-814 GAHANAD
+814 DAHANAD

-860 SGAVLEGDMQ
+860 TGAVLEGDMQ

-916 GGIAGYL
+916 GGIVGYL

-928 IGSGVSQN
+928 TGSGVSQN

-958 GGIVG
+958 GGITG

-974 VNEGIVVGAGQNI
+974 VNEGIVVGAGRNI
-987 GGVAGIN
+987 GGIAGIN
-994 RGSGTGEKEQA
+994 RGSGTDKKKQA
-1005 VIRDCTSEVFDYDDS
+1005 VIQNCTSEVFDYDDS
-1020 IFTLVSEVW
+1020 IFTRVSGVW
-1029 QIYGNNVGGLVGFN
+1029 QIYGDNVGGLVGFN
-1043 EYGTVERTDQT
+1043 EYGTVTRADQT
-1054 VTNISAIV
+1054 KTNISSIV
-1062 VGHHNVGGVFGMA
+1062 VGNHNVGGVFGMA
-1075 GTGTVFDFQHYTLDG
+1075 GTQTTFDFKHYTLDG
-1090 GEVYASGDNVGGY
+1090 GEVYANGDHVGGY
-1103 IGANLS
+1103 IGINLS
-1109 REALP
+1109 AEALP
-1114 DASAYAKKS
+1114 SNP

-1137 GGAVGANVILQRRS
+1137 GGAVGANVILQRQS
-1151 EDVQVLFSNAN
+1151 EDADVQVLFSNAN

-1171 AVGGIIGYQRNV
+1171 AVGGIIGYQRKV
-1183 VLDGT
+1183 VLNGT
-1188 LYDTVY
+1188 SYDKVY
-1194 PEIVRRLSSDG
+1194 PKLTERLPSDG
-1205 IDRVVVSLHA
+1205 MDGVFASVRPSDA
-1215 ENETDRT
+1215 ADRT
-1222 RIDGAE
+1222 SIDGYE

-1236 VGSSAAAGRT
+1236 KDSYAASGKT
-1246 TITGD
+1246 TIIGD

-1256 IAGSYGGGILGYGCS
+1256 IAGSYGGGILGYGCG
-1271 YDAIEVKECTN
+1271 YDKILVQDCTN

-1293 VTGSELIEGSIA
+1293 VTGSELIKGSIA
-1305 ISDLYKKQLENG
+1305 ISDLYEKQVVSGQE
-1317 HTVLDETAYS
+1317 HARPILDKAAYP
-1327 YDSMKQ
+1327 YASMKQ
-1333 ALGKV
+1333 ALGAAA
-1338 DQSEPVGSFVGGI
+1338 QTEPIGSFVGGI
-1351 QGYVSENTTISGCE
+1351 QGYVSKNTTISGCT

-1372 QNGFGGIAGV
+1372 QNGFGGIAGI
-1382 NLGTLESCTVKTN
+1382 NLGTLKNCTVETN

-1407 AAVNGATAAV
+1407 AAVNGASADVSSCTVGTTAS
-1417 TDCKVGVT
+1417 D
-1425 DRDGTSY
+1425 Y

-1437 NIVGG
+1437 NMVGG
-1442 LFAINEAQ
+1442 LFAVNGAQ
-1450 NVSAVGGEIS
+1450 TVSASGAS
-1460 QMNANISCS
+1460 RMYANISCALGGYGVGG
-1469 LNGYGIG
+1469 LNG
-1476 GVSGIQTGTYLQ
+1476 VLTGTCLLDE
-1488 GGALGADKPGLQI
+1488 APGVGQSELQI

-1513 MCGELQVQTAKVTD
+1513 MCGELQIRTKKVTND
-1527 EKLIVNGV
+1527 TLAVNGV

-1544 LQGGRVVRYDS
+1544 LQDGNVVDQAAQTTGYQ
-1555 TKKNA
+1555 
-1560 DKNAD
+1560 
-1565 KSSDKTADYE
+1565 
-1575 NAASVTAS
+1575 NAAAVTAS
-1583 DGCAGGIVG
+1583 NGCAGGIVG
-1592 RLASGEIRQATNL
+1592 RLESGTIQQATNL
-1605 EQAAVTAYGDHGYAG
+1605 GQAAVTAYGADGYAG
-1620 GIVAYVEEKGRVE
+1620 GIVAYVEKNGRVE
-1633 ACTNQA
+1633 SCTNQA
-1639 DVVSTDSCAGG
+1639 DVASMNSYAGG
-1650 ICAWNRGTLKNNNYA
+1650 ICAWNEGTLKNSNYA
-1665 CAKKKQSISS
+1665 CAEKARSISS
-1675 NDESMGVITAYNDG
+1675 DADSMGVIAAYNDG
-1689 TIESCSVV
+1689 TIESCNVVKTSAVSSV
-1697 NTSDVNSEAVTLQGN
+1697 AVTLQGN

-1759 ADGRQQPSGYVK
+1759 ADGRQYVK
-1771 NVSVK
+1771 NVSVN
-1776 GFDIT
+1776 GFDLT

-1793 GRSSGDGIISDCS
+1793 GRSSGEGIISDCS
-1806 VENLTVEETDASLK
+1806 VEDLTVGEKDASLK

-1825 GLIGENASSV
+1825 GLIGENTSSV
-1835 QNSTVRSI
+1835 QNSTVKSI

-1874 KNQKDGSIEACT
+1874 KNQKAGSIEACT

-1922 ASGEDSAVAIADG
+1922 ASEKDSAVAIADG
-1935 VKQAVTEY
+1935 VKQVISDY
-1943 EKQYEEKF
+1943 EKNYHKKSNADQA
-1951 DTERSHIDLQT
+1951 HVDLQT
-1962 EQERVGY
+1962 ERERVGY
-1969 EYLVDTDRTVKA
+1969 EYLIGENKTVQA
-1981 MIASC
+1981 MIKDR
-1986 KTSGIPDLDQILS
+1986 KTTGIPNLEKILS

-2011 MKNNGKPKL
+2011 MQNNGKPKL

-2032 ITAYNTQSGTM
+2032 IAAYNTQSGTM
-2043 QYCVTGQWLIDNRSS
+2043 QYCVTGRWLIDNRSS

-2198 GNDCRNAAQSANDS
+2198 GLRCRHAKQSANDS
-2212 GGIMGNIVTYEAND
+2212 GGIMGNIVTYEAKD
-2226 VSAAQAIQ
+2226 AGAAQAIQ

-2256 ILTFLTSDR
+2256 ILTFLTSDK
-2265 ANQSDVAL
+2265 ADSSDTAL

-2321 DQSIRGNIH
+2321 DKAMQGNQH
-2330 KGYICYDGAA
+2330 KGYICYDGEATNKA
-2340 ADSVSYKYDGG
+2340 SYKYDGG
-2351 KGAICYNNQVLLVN
+2351 KGAICYNNRVLLVTTN
-2365 TDNGKKTVD
+2365 NDKKTVD
-2374 DSVQLKLGHF
+2374 ESVQLNLGDF
-2384 GTSIEE
+2384 GTSIKE
-2390 NIEDDGMCYTIL
+2390 NIKGDGMCYTIL
-2402 HSGAQHADGL
+2402 YSKAQQANGL
-2412 EQLLEGNGAYTVSG
+2412 EQLLKGTGAYTVLG
-2426 THEGAQ
+2426 TNEGAQ

-2456 SYRVEYLTAANTA
+2456 SYRVEYLTADEAA
-2469 GNNGSLTGNHFT
+2469 GNKGSLTGNNFT

-2487 CKEGANET
+2487 CKEGATET
-2495 VSFPQDVP
+2495 VSFPKNVP

-2512 ENGIDQN
+2512 ENGINQN
-2519 EAQLFNQYGYYYSK
+2519 SKPFNQYGYYYSE
-2533 NQDTFVLQSLQL
+2533 NQNSFVLQSLQL
-2545 KREDGNKVSL
+2545 KREDGNAVSL
-2555 DAYDRTIISPRLVDS
+2555 DAYGSTIISPRLVDS
-2570 EVTNND
+2570 EVTNDN
-2576 RLRNGSAQYL
+2576 RLRNGNAQYL
-2586 YVANQNGRTY
+2586 YVANQKGRTY

-2630 TDGGRPYG
+2630 TDGVRPYG
-2638 MIYAMTDSS
+2638 MIYAMTDNDSS
-2647 LAMTGDAQALNCE
+2647 PMGEAGVLNCE
-2660 KLDQVICAHYK
+2660 KLDQVIGDHYK

-2680 TEGSLLPETPD
+2680 TEGSLLPETPKHVD
-2691 KVNVALDAEAATVN
+2691 VALDAEAATVN
-2705 VSWENSVDGARNV
+2705 VSWANSIDGARNV

-2758 QASVRAVNENGTSDV
+2758 QASVRAVNENGTSGV
-2773 CMSDVGAAISKPML
+2773 CISGESAAISKPML

-2794 LIKSGGTYRYQISL
+2794 LVKSGGTYKYQISL
-2808 ENQKDYEKAYADNW
+2808 ENQKDYEKAYAGNW
-2822 EVAVYRQGT
+2822 NVTVYRQGADQ
-2831 EQKNTKICSLTAG
+2831 ERTKICQLSAG
-2844 KPSYMIDGSNIRNI
+2844 KPFDLIDGSNINI
-2858 KDGNYS
+2858 KYGNYL

-2872 YAQARSKDH
+2872 YAQARSEDH
-2881 TIPASERHSTSVY
+2881 TIPASERYSTSVY

-2906 VPGIR
+2906 VPGIH
-2911 TLYATFDENYQ
+2911 TLYATFDDNYQ

-2954 SAGDTHMLASRE
+2954 SEGEEHILAAKE
-2966 LAVSDQSSKLTFSD
+2966 LAVSDQLSKLTFSD

-3002 TGVGPVYTWHETK
+3002 TGVGPVYTWHETD
-3015 TLDKN
+3015 TLEQN

-3026 TTETEP
+3026 TTETEQ
-3032 KYVAGTLLSN
+3032 KYVAGTLLSDA
-3042 EQAFGTRIR
+3042 QAFGTRIR
-3051 TTQKPEKDGATVS
+3051 TTQKPAKDGATVS
-3064 LSGTDADAVYARTK
+3064 LSGTDANAVYAWTK
-3078 DYAMMDRPSM
+3078 DYAMSDRPTM
-3088 NVNRDV
+3088 KVNKDV
-3094 TAAYD
+3094 SGVYD
-3099 PVKDQLSYTFE
+3099 PQKDRLSYTFQ
-3110 WSDASDQKKNY
+3110 WSDASEQTGSY
-3121 ELRIYGKGD
+3121 ELRIYSRD
-3130 DGTRVLLKK
+3130 DDRKKVLLKK
-3139 KYPIA
+3139 EYPIA
-3144 KSGDRTSYQLVADD
+3144 KSGDITSYPLVADD

-3178 DSGSADGKGKV
+3178 DSGSAAGKGKV
-3189 VPRVLQKRIN
+3189 VPRVLKQN
-3199 IRTRLPKLSQPSV
+3199 VAVRTRLPKLSQPSV

-3221 YHISW
+3221 YRISW
-3226 QDISARVDASERDAL
+3226 QDISSRVDARARGDL
-3241 RYALYVESDGR
+3241 WYALYVESDGE

-3284 DENDLEATETTA
+3284 DKSDLEATETTA
-3296 LSLTGTYFKSPVG
+3296 LSLKGTYFKSPVG

-3362 QLTANGNYVMN
+3362 RLTANGNYVMN

-3389 LPGTPYAQYVQ
+3389 LPGTPYAQYVE
-3400 LERILSDQNYHRLS
+3400 LERILGDQNYKRLS

-3426 KKQSV
+3426 KKQSI

-3462 YWTCGKP
+3462 YWSCGTP
-3469 YPIPKVMLNTPD
+3469 YQIPRVMLDTPN
-3481 LEQILTEK
+3481 LEQVLTEK
-3489 TYPSFGESLRN
+3489 NYASFGESLRN

-3535 DVDGRQYVLTVSGDR
+3535 AGDGRQYALTVSGDR

-3566 VDPAGGYDYI
+3566 VNPAGGYDYI

-3601 KTVRAAYRMTFDT
+3601 KTVRAAYRMTFDA
-3614 GIRRIETG
+3614 GIRRIETD

-3669 ASAAKPDESP
+3669 ASAAKPEESP

>member
-1 MGHTEVRNMQQNR
+1 MQQNR
-14 RLHRKLNTRGFTLV
+14 RLHRKLNSRGFTLV

-73 ELSSLDLAS
+73 ELSSLELAS

-95 TPLQTTAQLGTGAPD
+95 TPLQTTAQLGTGAPE
-110 DVYGDGRMYAITANA
+110 DVYGDGRMYAISANA
-125 GEYAQYNTGVAVSA
+125 GEYAQYKTGVAVSA
-139 QASLVYELIDAYSY
+139 QAALVYELIDAYSY
-153 DKGVCN
+153 DKGVCS

-190 HGGDYG
+190 HGGDYE
-196 AYDESGVVSLNA
+196 AYDESGIVSLNA
-208 AADYAQDRSSEVR
+208 AADYVQDRSSEVR

-242 GQLSITGCYLDNA
+242 GQLRITGCYLDNA

-288 FDVTCSLMDLYAK
+288 FDVTYSLMDLYAK

-315 AAVNRYN
+315 AAVSRYN
-322 GSVRSN
+322 GAVKSN

-346 TLDAVMSAQTGSVID
+346 TLDAVMSAQTGFVVD
-361 QGGAAAA
+361 KGGAATAN
-368 DVSTGFHRFLQ
+368 VSTGFHRFLK

-385 EIYASA
+385 DIYASA
-391 RVQQLAE
+391 RVQQLTE
-398 DDLPLTYDQE
+398 DDLPLNYDQE

-450 HLANIRYYDPDKAV
+450 HLANIRYYDPNQAV
-464 TFQLVNDL
+464 TFQLVRDL
-472 QFGDAVI
+472 QFEDAVI
-479 YDQNTARAGAKN
+479 YDQNTARAGAEN

-510 SENWTLTGEKTLSTQ
+510 SEKWTLTGEKTLSTQ

-540 TSVLQAD
+540 TSDLQAD
-547 EQYGIIGKNRG
+547 EQYGIIGKNSG

-576 KVVSGVSDAAIKY
+576 EVVSGVSDAAIKY
-589 ELQPENDYL
+589 ELQPENDHL

-606 CGLNEGTI
+606 CGLNQGTV
-614 KNITMDEAT
+614 KNIAMDET
-623 TVHLAVNYT
+623 TSVHLALNYT
-632 PVGSAAE
+632 PIASG
-639 LTTAKMHGIGL
+639 TALVTEKMHGIGL

-661 TDIRTAGELEGYIY
+661 TDIHTAGELEGYIY
-675 RINTADAAATAGED
+675 RINEEDKAAPAAPAGED

-702 VCGFIVGAA
+702 ICGFTVGEP
-711 DEISAGQAVTAI
+711 DGITAGQTATAV
-723 GAKLTIL
+723 GSKLTIV

-747 TAKITGNAFVGGI
+747 TAEITGNTFVGGI
-760 SGNIYLADEIDSQLT
+760 SGNIYLDSQLT

-795 KKADL
+795 KKTDL
-800 VACGTENAAVLEAD
+800 VACGTENADVLEAD

-860 SGAVLEGDMQ
+860 TGAVLEGDMQ

-916 GGIAGYL
+916 GGIVGYL
-923 ASLAQ
+923 ASITQ
-928 IGSGVSQN
+928 TGGGGSQN

-950 YVIGHSDV
+950 YVIGHSNV

-987 GGVAGIN
+987 GGIAGIN

-1020 IFTLVSEVW
+1020 IFTRVSDVW

-1043 EYGTVERTDQT
+1043 EYGKVTRADQT
-1054 VTNISAIV
+1054 KTNISSIV
-1062 VGHHNVGGVFGMA
+1062 VGNHNVGGVFGMA
-1075 GTGTVFDFQHYTLDG
+1075 GTQTTFDFKHYTLDG

-1114 DASAYAKKS
+1114 DASEYAKKS

-1128 YSVRGRYAV
+1128 YSVHGRYAV
-1137 GGAVGANVILQRRS
+1137 GGAVGANVILQRPS
-1151 EDVQVLFSNAN
+1151 EDEDVQVLFSNAN

-1171 AVGGIIGYQRNV
+1171 AVGGIIGYQRKV
-1183 VLDGT
+1183 VLKGT
-1188 LYDTVY
+1188 SYDTVY
-1194 PEIVRRLSSDG
+1194 PKLTEQLPSDG
-1205 IDRVVVSLHA
+1205 MLPPDGMDGVFASVRPSDAA
-1215 ENETDRT
+1215 ERT
-1222 RIDGAE
+1222 SIGGYE

-1236 VGSSAAAGRT
+1236 ADFYAASGKTT

-1256 IAGSYGGGILGYGCS
+1256 IAGSYGGGILGYGCG
-1271 YDAIEVKECTN
+1271 YDDILVKDCTN

-1293 VTGSELIEGSIA
+1293 VTGGELIGGSVA
-1305 ISDLYKKQLENG
+1305 ISDLYEKQVGSGQE
-1317 HTVLDETAYS
+1317 HARPILDKAAYP
-1327 YDSMKQ
+1327 YASMKQ

-1338 DQSEPVGSFVGGI
+1338 DQSEPIGSFVGGI
-1351 QGYVSENTTISGCE
+1351 QGYVSKNTMISGCT

-1372 QNGFGGIAGV
+1372 QNGFGGIAGI
-1382 NLGTLESCTVKTN
+1382 NLGTLQNCTVKTN

-1407 AAVNGATAAV
+1407 AAVNGASADVRSCTVGTTAS
-1417 TDCKVGVT
+1417 D
-1425 DRDGTSY
+1425 Y

-1442 LFAINEAQ
+1442 LFAVNGAQ
-1450 NVSAVGGEIS
+1450 TVSASGAS
-1460 QMNANISCS
+1460 RMYANISCALGGYGVGG
-1469 LNGYGIG
+1469 LNG
-1476 GVSGIQTGTYLQ
+1476 VLTGTCLLDEAP
-1488 GGALGADKPGLQI
+1488 GAGQSELQI

-1513 MCGELQVQTAKVTD
+1513 MCGELQIRTEKVTND
-1527 EKLIVNGV
+1527 TLAVNGV

-1560 DKNAD
+1560 DKN
-1565 KSSDKTADYE
+1565 SDKTADYE
-1575 NAASVTAS
+1575 NAAAVTS
-1583 DGCAGGIVG
+1583 SNGCAGGIVG
-1592 RLASGEIRQATNL
+1592 RLASGKILQATNRG
-1605 EQAAVTAYGDHGYAG
+1605 QAVVTAYGADGYAG
-1620 GIVAYVEEKGRVE
+1620 GIVAYVEKDGLVGN
-1633 ACTNQA
+1633 CTNQA
-1639 DVVSTDSCAGG
+1639 DVISMNSYAGG
-1650 ICAWNRGTLKNNNYA
+1650 ICAWNKGTLKNSNYA
-1665 CAKKKQSISS
+1665 CAEKTQSISS
-1675 NDESMGVITAYNDG
+1675 NDESMGVIAAYNDG
-1689 TIESCSVV
+1689 TVESCSVDKADEGRQA
-1697 NTSDVNSEAVTLQGN
+1697 SVTLQGN

-1759 ADGRQQPSGYVK
+1759 ADGRQQSTGYVK

-1776 GFDIT
+1776 GFDLT

-1793 GRSSGDGIISDCS
+1793 GRSSGEGIISDCS
-1806 VENLTVEETDASLK
+1806 VEHLTVGEKDASLK

-1835 QNSTVRSI
+1835 QNSTVKSI

-1886 LDTSDGYDKN
+1886 LDTSAGYDKN

-1922 ASGEDSAVAIADG
+1922 ASGKDSAVAIADG
-1935 VKQAVTEY
+1935 VKKVISD
-1943 EKQYEEKF
+1943 YEENYHKKSS
-1951 DTERSHIDLQT
+1951 DEQAHVDLQT
-1962 EQERVGY
+1962 ERERVGY
-1969 EYLVDTDRTVKA
+1969 EYLVNKNQTVGA
-1981 MIASC
+1981 MIDSR
-1986 KTSGIPDLDQILS
+1986 KTSGIPDLQNILS
-1999 TDDFNKQSVVQW
+1999 TDKFNQQSVVQW
-2011 MKNNGKPKL
+2011 MKNNGKPNL

-2032 ITAYNTQSGTM
+2032 IAAYNTQSGTM

-2097 VNGGIIGYQHNTTSD
+2097 VNGGIIGYQRNTTSD

-2198 GNDCRNAAQSANDS
+2198 GSRCRHAPQSANDS
-2212 GGIMGNIVTYEAND
+2212 GGIMGNIVTYEANN

-2256 ILTFLTSDR
+2256 ILTFLTSDK
-2265 ANQSDVAL
+2265 ANSGDTAL

-2321 DQSIRGNIH
+2321 DKAMQGNQH
-2330 KGYICYDGAA
+2330 KGYICYDGEATNKA
-2340 ADSVSYKYDGG
+2340 SYKYDGG
-2351 KGAICYNNQVLLVN
+2351 KGAICYNNRVLLVTTN
-2365 TDNGKKTVD
+2365 NDKKTVD
-2374 DSVQLKLGHF
+2374 ESVQLKLGRF
-2384 GTSIEE
+2384 GTSIEG
-2390 NIEDDGMCYTIL
+2390 NIKGDGMCYTIL
-2402 HSGAQHADGL
+2402 HSKAQHADGL
-2412 EQLLEGNGAYTVSG
+2412 EQLLGGTGAYTVSG

-2432 LYIQLKQPMKL
+2432 LYIQMKQPMKL
-2443 KELSLGFAQNATH
+2443 EKLTLGFAQNATH
-2456 SYRVEYLTAANTA
+2456 SYRVEYLTADEAA
-2469 GNNGSLTGNHFT
+2469 GNKGSLTGNNFT

-2487 CKEGANET
+2487 CKEGATET
-2495 VSFPQDVP
+2495 VSFPKNVP

-2512 ENGIDQN
+2512 ENGINQN
-2519 EAQLFNQYGYYYSK
+2519 AKQFNQYGYYYSD
-2533 NQDTFVLQSLQL
+2533 NQNPFVLQSLQL
-2545 KREDGNKVSL
+2545 KREGGRTVRL
-2555 DAYDRTIISPRLVDS
+2555 DAYDQTIISPRLVDS

-2586 YVANQNGRTY
+2586 YVANQKGRTY

-2615 AYQKDHYTIAGNELF
+2615 AYQKDQYTIAGNELF
-2630 TDGGRPYG
+2630 TDGVRPYG

-2660 KLDQVICAHYK
+2660 KLDQVICDHYK

-2680 TEGSLLPETPD
+2680 AEGSLLPETPD

-2705 VSWENSVDGARNV
+2705 VSWANSIDGARNV

-2737 KKCIGNSVKLDIT
+2737 KKCIGNSVKLNIT
-2750 SDMVGKRL
+2750 SDMIGKRL
-2758 QASVRAVNENGTSDV
+2758 QASVRAVNENGTSDL
-2773 CMSDVGAAISKPML
+2773 CTSDASAEISEPML

-2794 LIKSGGTYRYQISL
+2794 LVKSGGTYKYQISL
-2808 ENQKDYEKAYADNW
+2808 ENQKDYEKAYAGNW

-2831 EQKNTKICSLTAG
+2831 EQENTKICSLSAG
-2844 KPSYMIDGSNIRNI
+2844 KPSYMIDGSNIKKI
-2858 KDGNYS
+2858 KDENYS

-2881 TIPASERHSTSVY
+2881 TIPASGRYSTSVY

-2911 TLYATFDENYQ
+2911 TLYATFDDNYQ

-2954 SAGDTHMLASRE
+2954 SAGDTHMLASKE
-2966 LAVSDQSSKLTFSD
+2966 LAVSDQPSKLTFSD

-3002 TGVGPVYTWHETK
+3002 TGVGPVYTWHETD
-3015 TLDKN
+3015 TLDEN

-3026 TTETEP
+3026 TTETER
-3032 KYVAGTLLSN
+3032 KYVTGALLSDA
-3042 EQAFGTRIR
+3042 QAFGTRIR
-3051 TTQKPEKDGATVS
+3051 TTQKPAKAGDTVS
-3064 LSGTDADAVYARTK
+3064 LTGNDVNAVYARTR
-3078 DYAMMDRPSM
+3078 DYAMSDRPTM
-3088 NVNRDV
+3088 KVNKDV
-3094 TAAYD
+3094 SGVYD
-3099 PVKDQLSYTFE
+3099 PQKDRLSYTFQ
-3110 WSDASDQKKNY
+3110 WSDASEQTGSY
-3121 ELRIYGKGD
+3121 ELRIYSRDDEGK
-3130 DGTRVLLKK
+3130 RILLKK
-3139 KYPIA
+3139 KYPITRSGA
-3144 KSGDRTSYQLVADD
+3144 KTAYQYTVDDLTSYQLE
-3158 WTFDQLEVVVIQ
+3158 LVVIQ

-3178 DSGSADGKGKV
+3178 DTDTIAGKGKV

-3221 YHISW
+3221 YRISW
-3226 QDISARVDASERDAL
+3226 QDISSRVDARARGDL
-3241 RYALYVESDGR
+3241 RYALYVESDGKR
-3252 RKLLLTTAENEAE
+3252 QRLLTAAKNEAE

-3274 TIQIYAVAYT
+3274 TVQIYAVAYT
-3284 DENDLEATETTA
+3284 DENDLEATETTD
-3296 LSLTGTYFKSPVG
+3296 LSLTDTYFKSPVG

-3362 QLTANGNYVMN
+3362 RLTANGNYVMN

-3389 LPGTPYAQYVQ
+3389 LPGTPYAQYVE
-3400 LERILSDQNYHRLS
+3400 LERILGDQNYKRLS

-3426 KKQSV
+3426 KKQSI

-3462 YWTCGKP
+3462 YWSCGTP
-3469 YPIPKVMLNTPD
+3469 YQIPRVMLDTPN
-3481 LEQILTEK
+3481 LEQVLTEK
-3489 TYPSFGESLRN
+3489 NYASFGESLRN

-3535 DVDGRQYVLTVSGDR
+3535 AGDGRQYALTVSGDR

-3556 EDVESAADKQ
+3556 EDVESTADKQ
-3566 VDPAGGYDYI
+3566 VNPAGGYDYI

-3601 KTVRAAYRMTFDT
+3601 KTVRAAYRMTFDA
-3614 GIRRIETG
+3614 GIRRIETD

-3636 AVTCNGGISISG
+3636 AITCNGGISISG

-3669 ASAAKPDESP
+3669 ASAAKPEESH